1 MRTKIGT
8 RLLSLFLT
16 AICVIGLIPTSAF
29 AASSENMP
37 SEITLKKSDYFLDTD
52 GSKTYNS
59 PSFDKPLYL
68 HIINMNVGGKTKV
81 GFCAE
86 HGKQLGNTL
95 IGKKWGNPEPVTNSF
110 IKMMIG
116 YYYCMTDA
124 KYMTDAYKAKFG
136 SQLWTDQ
143 NMIRYHNAWIQ
154 ALCWRALGQG
164 AAIPSDAEGQRVAIA
179 KELMYIANAKN
190 GTSYSDIYTDKY
202 GTTTFYEKGCK
213 VIDNPDCW
221 PDVDVTLYHYIGGNA
236 TSPDGKKHYTNDNTQ
251 AIMVATPRGEPTID
265 DYQIVVKKVDSSNP
279 TKGLPGAT
287 FSLTMVGSDDPSF
300 PMTGV
305 TGQDG
310 TYTFK
315 PLKAGTYQVTETE
328 APEGY
333 QIDNPGPYTVTLP
346 MNGQKTVTVTAT
358 DTPITTSSGSIRKV
372 DKDIPTMGLAGAT
385 IRITGIDNN
394 FKYEGQTVAG
404 GALTDVPWDTM
415 PVGSYI
421 AEEIGAPEGYILP
434 SPHEKK
440 EFYWDKKSDVTLVFE
455 NDSKVKVQLLKK
467 DESNNPLP
475 GCLFTVIKNGQTL
488 FSAVTDAAGTIT
500 VPNVTEGTYWFV
512 EKDAPEGYVVN
523 SEPVTAYVSAADIQG
538 NKTVTVEATNHRK
551 PGLEIVKIDS
561 VTKEPVANCTFD
573 IRSIDGTYHETL
585 TTDGAGRIFLE
596 NMTPGSY
603 EVKETA
609 VPKGYNLNPEKQT
622 VELTAGGTFTLTF
635 ENVPKT
641 DFTLFKHDSNNHPI
655 AGVTFEISKK
665 GGQSLGHFTT
675 DGQGKL
681 TVPNLEP
688 GIYVAVETDCPDDY
702 ILDKTP
708 HEFQVNAGKTE
719 VGIDVVNLKK
729 PEITVKKVDSIVGGG
744 VEGAKFEIFYAGT
757 GGTGSPAGTYE
768 SLGTKYT
775 DANGIIHLDHL
786 KEGWYRFTEVEAPE
800 GYQLD
805 EPSTQEIYLK
815 GDDNAELTFKDTPL
829 SAIIVM
835 KKDGVNGKALPGA
848 TFQLRYLDGTSGTGG
863 TVIGEKVTDQNGV
876 CSWTGLKA
884 GTYIVEEV
892 KPAPGYNIVE
902 GPKTV
907 YISGKAQDVITVSF
921 DNSPDGTLLIKKVD
935 AKNPTKVLAG
945 AKFRVQYTNGT
956 LLGNDN
962 GIFTTDENGQITIAG
977 LEPEKTIIVTEVEAP
992 AGYII
997 DGQAQTIDIKSG
1009 KVVSITFKNA
1019 PKGEL
1024 VIEKTDAA
1032 TGKLLPGAEF
1042 IIRKSDG
1049 TEVGA
1054 DGNIHNNL
1062 TIESGTLSSDSHFVT
1077 GGDGRIIIKGLTP
1090 GNYTI
1095 TEVKAP
1101 DGYLIGKNASRTI
1114 QITAGDTQTI
1124 TFANPST
1131 CSLLIKKVCSINTD
1145 KMLEGAVFDVR
1156 YADGS
1161 VVGDSNGVY
1170 ETGADGTILITG
1182 LEANKAIIVTETKAP
1197 NGFAIDT
1204 KPQTVTTIAGKVVQL
1219 TFANA
1224 PYGKLVIEKRDAE
1237 TNNLLPGAE
1246 FRVTTAAGCEVG
1258 QNGVIGDTT
1267 LTSNG
1272 IFRTDADG
1280 KITISNLRPGNYI
1293 ITEIKAPDG
1302 YLIDDPTRNVTVT
1315 AGDTQTIVF
1324 KNHSTCS
1331 LLIKKVCTENPDKML
1346 EGAVFDVRYADG
1358 TVVGDSNGVFTT
1370 GADGTILI
1378 TGLEANKAIVVTET
1392 KAPDGFAID
1401 TTPQTITTQAGKV
1414 VQLTFANAP
1423 YGKIIIEKRDSKT
1436 NELLPGAEFRVTTA
1450 AGCEVGQNGVIGDT
1464 NLTSNGI
1471 FTTGADGKI
1480 TITNVRPGSYVIT
1493 EIKAPDGYL
1502 IDDPTR
1508 TITVTSGD
1516 TQTIVFKDTKP
1527 GGLIIEKRDSVT
1539 KEPLAGATFKVTT
1552 SDGRFVAQ
1560 DGGATSTNGLY
1571 TTDANGQIH
1580 IVDLDPDTYVV
1591 TEVTA
1596 PDGYL
1601 MDAPSQTVKIEK
1613 NDTQTLTFYDTPLG
1627 GLTIVKV
1634 DSESGKR
1641 LEGAKIEVAK
1651 LNGEIVGT
1659 YVTDKLGVIQLPDL
1673 DDGWYQLTEIKAP
1686 KGYLLDSTPQKV
1698 EVKKGETKTFE
1709 FENTASASMLIHKI
1723 DSVTKKGIQGVKFVV
1738 YDSSMTPIGEYESD
1752 DQGYVHLNKTLE
1764 DGKYYVREIVAAE
1777 GYILDNKVKSFT
1789 VLAGDTAMIEWENT
1803 SELGQIQ
1810 VIKTSEGYSSVN
1822 GLPAG
1827 TPLSGAI
1834 FAVYDKQNNV
1844 VDKFQTNENGIGS
1857 SKKLPL
1863 GIYTVKE
1870 VQAPANYGLNP
1881 TVFTADIEFAGQVV
1895 KLNVTDPVIT
1905 AGVSIKK
1912 TGYAQTMNNNVMRWT
1927 VSGVRND
1934 STTSL
1939 QSFYWRD
1946 TLPTDA
1952 VRLTRLVTGTYSTT
1966 QTYKVTFT
1974 TNLNSQWRTAYDNL
1988 STAKNY
1994 TLDMSSAALGLASNE
2009 YVTQFMLSFG
2019 IVPAGFH
2026 QLTNA
2031 TVDAQTLYALTN
2043 GYKFTNKADVGGL
2056 LGGNWVQS
2064 IARWTTS
2071 VYSHYVPAKPAAPK
2085 SPKLPRTGY

>member
-29 AASSENMP
+29 AAPSGSMP
-37 SEITLKKSDYFLDTD
+37 SEITLQKSDYFLDTA

-59 PSFDKPLYL
+59 PSFGEPLYL

-124 KYMTDAYKAKFG
+124 KYQTDAYKEKWG
-136 SQLWTDQ
+136 GELWTDQ
-143 NMIRYHNAWIQ
+143 NLIRYHNAWIQ

-164 AAIPSDAEGQRVAIA
+164 AAIPSDAEGQKVAIA

-202 GTTTFYEKGCK
+202 GTTTFYQKGEK
-213 VIDNPDCW
+213 VLDNTDCW

-236 TSPDGKKHYTNDNTQ
+236 TSPDGKKHYTNENTQ
-251 AIMVATPRGEPTID
+251 AIMVATPKEPTSEE
-265 DYQIVVKKVDSSNP
+265 YQIVVKKVDSSNP
-279 TKGLPGAT
+279 TKGLAGAE
-287 FSLTMVGSDDPSF
+287 FSLEMVGSDDPKF

-305 TGQDG
+305 TGQNG
-310 TYTFK
+310 TYTFRG
-315 PLKAGTYQVTETE
+315 LKAGTYKVTETE
-328 APEGY
+328 APEDY

-346 MNGQKTVTVTAT
+346 TNGQKTVTVTAL
-358 DTPITTSSGSIRKV
+358 DTPITLASGSIRKV
-372 DKDIPTMGLAGAT
+372 DKDRPTMGLAGAT

-394 FKYEGQTVAG
+394 FTYEGQTVEG

-415 PVGSYI
+415 PVGSYV

-440 EFYWDKKSDVTLVFE
+440 EFYWDKKNEVKLVFE

-561 VTKEPVANCTFD
+561 VTKKPVANCTFD

-596 NMTPGSY
+596 TMTPGSY

-708 HEFQVNAGKTE
+708 HEFQVNAGVTN

-848 TFQLRYLDGTSGTGG
+848 TFQLRYLGGTSGTGG

-935 AKNPTKVLAG
+935 AKHPTKVLAG

-977 LEPEKTIIVTEVEAP
+977 LEPEKTIIVTEIEAP

-1054 DGNIHNNL
+1054 DGNIHNDL

-1124 TFANPST
+1124 TFANP
-1131 CSLLIKKVCSINTD
+1131 
-1145 KMLEGAVFDVR
+1145 
-1156 YADGS
+1156 
-1161 VVGDSNGVY
+1161 
-1170 ETGADGTILITG
+1170 
-1182 LEANKAIIVTETKAP
+1182 
-1197 NGFAIDT
+1197 
-1204 KPQTVTTIAGKVVQL
+1204 
-1219 TFANA
+1219 
-1224 PYGKLVIEKRDAE
+1224 
-1237 TNNLLPGAE
+1237 
-1246 FRVTTAAGCEVG
+1246 
-1258 QNGVIGDTT
+1258 
-1267 LTSNG
+1267 
-1272 IFRTDADG
+1272 
-1280 KITISNLRPGNYI
+1280 
-1293 ITEIKAPDG
+1293 
-1302 YLIDDPTRNVTVT
+1302 
-1315 AGDTQTIVF
+1315 
-1324 KNHSTCS
+1324 STCS

-1480 TITNVRPGSYVIT
+1480 TITNVRPGSYIIT

-1651 LNGEIVGT
+1651 MNGEIVGT

-1723 DSVTKKGIQGVKFVV
+1723 DSVTRKGIQGVKFVV

-1810 VIKTSEGYSSVN
+1810 VIKTSEGYSSIN

>member
-29 AASSENMP
+29 AAPSGSMP
-37 SEITLKKSDYFLDTD
+37 SEITLQKSDYFLDTD

-59 PSFDKPLYL
+59 PSFGEPLYL
-68 HIINMNVGGKTKV
+68 HIINMNVGGKTNV

-124 KYMTDAYKAKFG
+124 KYQTDAYKEKWG
-136 SQLWTDQ
+136 GELWTDQ
-143 NMIRYHNAWIQ
+143 NLIRYHNAWIQ

-164 AAIPSDAEGQRVAIA
+164 AAIPSDAEGQKVAIA

-202 GTTTFYEKGCK
+202 GTTTFYQKGEK
-213 VIDNPDCW
+213 VLDNTDCW
-221 PDVDVTLYHYIGGNA
+221 PDVDVTLYHYIGGDA

-251 AIMVATPRGEPTID
+251 AIMVATPKKSDIPSD
-265 DYQIVVKKVDSSNP
+265 KYQIVVKKVDSSNP
-279 TKGLPGAT
+279 TKGLAGAT
-287 FSLTMVGSDDPSF
+287 FSLEMVGSDDPKF

-315 PLKAGTYQVTETE
+315 NLKAGTYQVTETE

-333 QIDNPGPYTVTLP
+333 QIDNPGPYAVTLP
-346 MNGQKTVTVTAT
+346 TNGQKTVTVTAL
-358 DTPITTSSGSIRKV
+358 DTPITLASGSIRKV
-372 DKDIPTMGLAGAT
+372 DKDRPTMGLAGAT

-394 FKYEGQTVAG
+394 FTYEGQTVEG

-415 PVGSYI
+415 PVGSYV

-440 EFYWDKKSDVTLVFE
+440 EFYWDKKNEVKLVFE

-708 HEFQVNAGKTE
+708 HEFQVNAGVTN

-786 KEGWYRFTEVEAPE
+786 KEGWYRFTEVEAPA

-848 TFQLRYLDGTSGTGG
+848 TFQLRYLGGTSGTGG
-863 TVIGEKVTDQNGV
+863 TAIGEKVTDQNGV

-977 LEPEKTIIVTEVEAP
+977 LEPEKTIIVTEIEAP

-1054 DGNIHNNL
+1054 DGNIHNDL

-1124 TFANPST
+1124 TFANP
-1131 CSLLIKKVCSINTD
+1131 
-1145 KMLEGAVFDVR
+1145 
-1156 YADGS
+1156 
-1161 VVGDSNGVY
+1161 
-1170 ETGADGTILITG
+1170 
-1182 LEANKAIIVTETKAP
+1182 
-1197 NGFAIDT
+1197 
-1204 KPQTVTTIAGKVVQL
+1204 
-1219 TFANA
+1219 
-1224 PYGKLVIEKRDAE
+1224 
-1237 TNNLLPGAE
+1237 
-1246 FRVTTAAGCEVG
+1246 
-1258 QNGVIGDTT
+1258 
-1267 LTSNG
+1267 
-1272 IFRTDADG
+1272 
-1280 KITISNLRPGNYI
+1280 
-1293 ITEIKAPDG
+1293 
-1302 YLIDDPTRNVTVT
+1302 
-1315 AGDTQTIVF
+1315 
-1324 KNHSTCS
+1324 STCS

-1912 TGYAQTMNNNVMRWT
+1912 TGYAQTMNNNIMRWT

-2071 VYSHYVPAKPAAPK
+2071 IYSHYVPAKPAAPK

>member
-29 AASSENMP
+29 AASSESMP

-68 HIINMNVGGKTKV
+68 HIINMNVGGETKV

-124 KYMTDAYKAKFG
+124 KYQTDAYKEKWGGA
-136 SQLWTDQ
+136 LWTDQ

-164 AAIPSDAEGQRVAIA
+164 AAIPSDAEGQKVAIA

-202 GTTTFYEKGCK
+202 GTTTFYQKGEK
-213 VIDNPDCW
+213 VLDNTDCW

-251 AIMVATPRGEPTID
+251 AIMVATPKEPTSEK
-265 DYQIVVKKVDSSNP
+265 YQIVVKKVDSSNP
-279 TKGLPGAT
+279 TKGLAGAE
-287 FSLTMVGSDDPSF
+287 FSLEMVGSDDPKF

-305 TGQDG
+305 TGQNG
-310 TYTFK
+310 TLTFTN
-315 PLKAGTYQVTETE
+315 LKAGTYQVTETK
-328 APEGY
+328 APEDY

-346 MNGQKTVTVTAT
+346 TNGQKTVTVTAT
-358 DTPITTSSGSIRKV
+358 DTPITIASGSIRKV
-372 DKDIPTMGLAGAT
+372 DKDRPTMGLAGAT

-440 EFYWDKKSDVTLVFE
+440 EFYWDKKNEVKLVFE

-512 EKDAPEGYVVN
+512 EKDAPEGYVIN

-688 GIYVAVETDCPDDY
+688 GIYIAVETDCPDDY

-786 KEGWYRFTEVEAPE
+786 KEGWYRFTEVEAPA

-848 TFQLRYLDGTSGTGG
+848 TFQLRYLGGTSGTGG

-977 LEPEKTIIVTEVEAP
+977 LEPKKTIIVTEIEAP

-1054 DGNIHNNL
+1054 DGNIHNDL

-1090 GNYTI
+1090 GHYTI

-1124 TFANPST
+1124 TFANP
-1131 CSLLIKKVCSINTD
+1131 
-1145 KMLEGAVFDVR
+1145 
-1156 YADGS
+1156 
-1161 VVGDSNGVY
+1161 
-1170 ETGADGTILITG
+1170 
-1182 LEANKAIIVTETKAP
+1182 
-1197 NGFAIDT
+1197 
-1204 KPQTVTTIAGKVVQL
+1204 
-1219 TFANA
+1219 
-1224 PYGKLVIEKRDAE
+1224 
-1237 TNNLLPGAE
+1237 
-1246 FRVTTAAGCEVG
+1246 
-1258 QNGVIGDTT
+1258 
-1267 LTSNG
+1267 
-1272 IFRTDADG
+1272 
-1280 KITISNLRPGNYI
+1280 
-1293 ITEIKAPDG
+1293 
-1302 YLIDDPTRNVTVT
+1302 
-1315 AGDTQTIVF
+1315 
-1324 KNHSTCS
+1324 STCS

-1480 TITNVRPGSYVIT
+1480 TITNVRPGNYIIT

-1560 DGGATSTNGLY
+1560 DGGASSTNGLY

-1651 LNGEIVGT
+1651 MNGEIVGT

-1723 DSVTKKGIQGVKFVV
+1723 DSVTRKGIQGVKFVV

-2071 VYSHYVPAKPAAPK
+2071 IYSHYVPAKPAAPK

>member
-29 AASSENMP
+29 AAPSGSMP
-37 SEITLKKSDYFLDTD
+37 SEITLQKSDYFLDTD

-59 PSFDKPLYL
+59 PSFGEPLYL
-68 HIINMNVGGKTKV
+68 HIINMNVGGKTNV

-124 KYMTDAYKAKFG
+124 KYQTDAYKEKWG
-136 SQLWTDQ
+136 GELWTDQ
-143 NMIRYHNAWIQ
+143 NLIRYHNAWIQ

-164 AAIPSDAEGQRVAIA
+164 AAIPSDAEGQKVAIA

-202 GTTTFYEKGCK
+202 GTTTFYQKGEK
-213 VIDNPDCW
+213 VLDNTDCW

-236 TSPDGKKHYTNDNTQ
+236 TSPDGKKHYTNDNTP
-251 AIMVATPRGEPTID
+251 AIMVATPSIPTAES
-265 DYQIVVKKVDSSNP
+265 YQIVVKKVDSSNP
-279 TKGLPGAT
+279 TKGLSGAT
-287 FSLTMVGSDDPSF
+287 FSLTMVGSTKTL
-300 PMTGV
+300 TGV

-315 PLKAGTYQVTETE
+315 NLKAGTYQVTETE

-333 QIDNPGPYTVTLP
+333 QIDNPGPYAVTLP
-346 MNGQKTVTVTAT
+346 TNGQSTVTVTAL
-358 DTPITTSSGSIRKV
+358 DTPITLASGSIRKV
-372 DKDIPTMGLAGAT
+372 DKDRPTMGLAGAT

-394 FKYEGQTVAG
+394 FTYEGQTVEG

-415 PVGSYI
+415 PVGSYV

-440 EFYWDKKSDVTLVFE
+440 EFYWDKKNEVKLVFE

-708 HEFQVNAGKTE
+708 HEFQVNAGVTN

-786 KEGWYRFTEVEAPE
+786 KEGWYRFTEVEAPA

-848 TFQLRYLDGTSGTGG
+848 TFQLRYLGGTSGTGG

-876 CSWTGLKA
+876 CSWTSLKA

-935 AKNPTKVLAG
+935 AKHPTKVLAG

-977 LEPEKTIIVTEVEAP
+977 LEPEKTIIVTEIEAP

-1054 DGNIHNNL
+1054 DGNIHNDL

-1124 TFANPST
+1124 TFANP
-1131 CSLLIKKVCSINTD
+1131 
-1145 KMLEGAVFDVR
+1145 
-1156 YADGS
+1156 
-1161 VVGDSNGVY
+1161 
-1170 ETGADGTILITG
+1170 
-1182 LEANKAIIVTETKAP
+1182 
-1197 NGFAIDT
+1197 
-1204 KPQTVTTIAGKVVQL
+1204 
-1219 TFANA
+1219 
-1224 PYGKLVIEKRDAE
+1224 
-1237 TNNLLPGAE
+1237 
-1246 FRVTTAAGCEVG
+1246 
-1258 QNGVIGDTT
+1258 
-1267 LTSNG
+1267 
-1272 IFRTDADG
+1272 
-1280 KITISNLRPGNYI
+1280 
-1293 ITEIKAPDG
+1293 
-1302 YLIDDPTRNVTVT
+1302 
-1315 AGDTQTIVF
+1315 
-1324 KNHSTCS
+1324 STCS

-1480 TITNVRPGSYVIT
+1480 TITNVRPGNYIIT

-1651 LNGEIVGT
+1651 MNGEIVGT

-1673 DDGWYQLTEIKAP
+1673 DEGWYQLTEIKAP

-1723 DSVTKKGIQGVKFVV
+1723 DSVTRKGIQGVKFVV

>member
-1 MRTKIGT
+1 
-8 RLLSLFLT
+8 
-16 AICVIGLIPTSAF
+16 
-29 AASSENMP
+29 MP
-37 SEITLKKSDYFLDTD
+37 SEITLQKSDYFLDTD

-59 PSFDKPLYL
+59 PSFGEPLYL
-68 HIINMNVGGKTKV
+68 HIINMNVGGKTNV

-124 KYMTDAYKAKFG
+124 KYQTDAYKEKWG
-136 SQLWTDQ
+136 GELWTDQ
-143 NMIRYHNAWIQ
+143 NLIRYHNAWIQ

-164 AAIPSDAEGQRVAIA
+164 AAIPSDAEGQKVAIA

-202 GTTTFYEKGCK
+202 GTTTFYQKGEK
-213 VIDNPDCW
+213 VLDNTDCW

-251 AIMVATPRGEPTID
+251 AIMVATPSIPTLGN
-265 DYQIVVKKVDSSNP
+265 YQITVKKVDSSNP
-279 TKGLPGAT
+279 TKGLAGAE
-287 FSLTMVGSDDPSF
+287 FSLEMVGSDDPKF

-305 TGQDG
+305 TGQGG
-310 TYTFK
+310 TLTFK
-315 PLKAGTYQVTETE
+315 DLKAGTYQVTETK
-328 APEGY
+328 APEDY

-346 MNGQKTVTVTAT
+346 TNGQNTVTVTAT
-358 DTPITTSSGSIRKV
+358 DTPITLASGSIRKV
-372 DKDIPTMGLAGAT
+372 DKDRPTMGLAGAT

-394 FKYEGQTVAG
+394 FTYEGQTVEG

-415 PVGSYI
+415 PVGSYV

-440 EFYWDKKSDVTLVFE
+440 EFYWDKKNEVKLVFE

-573 IRSIDGTYHETL
+573 IRSIDGTYHEAL

-708 HEFQVNAGKTE
+708 HEFQVNAGVTN

-786 KEGWYRFTEVEAPE
+786 KEGWYRFTEVKAPA

-848 TFQLRYLDGTSGTGG
+848 TFQLRYLGGTSGTGG
-863 TVIGEKVTDQNGV
+863 TAIGEKVTDQNGV

-977 LEPEKTIIVTEVEAP
+977 LEPKKTIIVTEIEAP

-1054 DGNIHNNL
+1054 DGNIHNDL

-1124 TFANPST
+1124 TFANP
-1131 CSLLIKKVCSINTD
+1131 
-1145 KMLEGAVFDVR
+1145 
-1156 YADGS
+1156 
-1161 VVGDSNGVY
+1161 
-1170 ETGADGTILITG
+1170 
-1182 LEANKAIIVTETKAP
+1182 
-1197 NGFAIDT
+1197 
-1204 KPQTVTTIAGKVVQL
+1204 
-1219 TFANA
+1219 
-1224 PYGKLVIEKRDAE
+1224 
-1237 TNNLLPGAE
+1237 
-1246 FRVTTAAGCEVG
+1246 
-1258 QNGVIGDTT
+1258 
-1267 LTSNG
+1267 
-1272 IFRTDADG
+1272 
-1280 KITISNLRPGNYI
+1280 
-1293 ITEIKAPDG
+1293 
-1302 YLIDDPTRNVTVT
+1302 
-1315 AGDTQTIVF
+1315 
-1324 KNHSTCS
+1324 STCS

-1480 TITNVRPGSYVIT
+1480 TITNVRPGNYIIT

-1651 LNGEIVGT
+1651 MNGEIVGT

-1723 DSVTKKGIQGVKFVV
+1723 DSVTRKGIQGVKFVV

>member
-29 AASSENMP
+29 AAPSGSMP
-37 SEITLKKSDYFLDTD
+37 SEITLQKSDYFLDTD

-59 PSFDKPLYL
+59 PSFGEPLYL
-68 HIINMNVGGKTKV
+68 HIINMNVGGKTNV

-124 KYMTDAYKAKFG
+124 KYQTDAYKEKWG
-136 SQLWTDQ
+136 GELWTDQ
-143 NMIRYHNAWIQ
+143 NLIRYHNAWIQ

-164 AAIPSDAEGQRVAIA
+164 AAIPSDAEGQKVAIA

-202 GTTTFYEKGCK
+202 GTTTFYQKGEK
-213 VIDNPDCW
+213 VLDNTDCW

-251 AIMVATPRGEPTID
+251 AIMVATPSIPTAES
-265 DYQIVVKKVDSSNP
+265 YQIVVKKVDSSNP
-279 TKGLPGAT
+279 TKGLSGAT
-287 FSLTMVGSDDPSF
+287 FSLTMVGSTKTL
-300 PMTGV
+300 TGV

-315 PLKAGTYQVTETE
+315 NLKAGTYQVTETE

-333 QIDNPGPYTVTLP
+333 QIDNPGPYAVTLP
-346 MNGQKTVTVTAT
+346 TNGQNTVTVTAL
-358 DTPITTSSGSIRKV
+358 DTPITLASGSIRKV
-372 DKDIPTMGLAGAT
+372 DKDRPTMGLAGAT

-394 FKYEGQTVAG
+394 FTYEGQTVEG

-415 PVGSYI
+415 PVGSYV

-440 EFYWDKKSDVTLVFE
+440 EFYWDKKNEVKLVFE

-708 HEFQVNAGKTE
+708 HEFQVNAGVTN

-786 KEGWYRFTEVEAPE
+786 KEGWYRFTEVEAPA

-848 TFQLRYLDGTSGTGG
+848 TFQLRYLGGTSGTGG

-876 CSWTGLKA
+876 CSWTSLKA

-977 LEPEKTIIVTEVEAP
+977 LEPEKTIIVTEIEAP

-1054 DGNIHNNL
+1054 DGNIHNDL

-1124 TFANPST
+1124 TFANP
-1131 CSLLIKKVCSINTD
+1131 
-1145 KMLEGAVFDVR
+1145 
-1156 YADGS
+1156 
-1161 VVGDSNGVY
+1161 
-1170 ETGADGTILITG
+1170 
-1182 LEANKAIIVTETKAP
+1182 
-1197 NGFAIDT
+1197 
-1204 KPQTVTTIAGKVVQL
+1204 
-1219 TFANA
+1219 
-1224 PYGKLVIEKRDAE
+1224 
-1237 TNNLLPGAE
+1237 
-1246 FRVTTAAGCEVG
+1246 
-1258 QNGVIGDTT
+1258 
-1267 LTSNG
+1267 
-1272 IFRTDADG
+1272 
-1280 KITISNLRPGNYI
+1280 
-1293 ITEIKAPDG
+1293 
-1302 YLIDDPTRNVTVT
+1302 
-1315 AGDTQTIVF
+1315 
-1324 KNHSTCS
+1324 STCS

-1464 NLTSNGI
+1464 KLTSNGI

-1480 TITNVRPGSYVIT
+1480 TITNVRPGSYIIT

-1539 KEPLAGATFKVTT
+1539 KVPLAGATFKVTT

-1912 TGYAQTMNNNVMRWT
+1912 TGYAQTMNNNIMRWT

>member
-29 AASSENMP
+29 AAPSGSMP
-37 SEITLKKSDYFLDTD
+37 SEITLQKSDYFLDTD

-59 PSFDKPLYL
+59 PSFGEPLYL
-68 HIINMNVGGKTKV
+68 HIINMNVGGKTNV

-124 KYMTDAYKAKFG
+124 KYQTDAYKEKWG
-136 SQLWTDQ
+136 GELWTDQ
-143 NMIRYHNAWIQ
+143 NLIRYHNAWIQ

-164 AAIPSDAEGQRVAIA
+164 AAIPSDAEGQKVAIA

-202 GTTTFYEKGCK
+202 GTTTFYQKGEK
-213 VIDNPDCW
+213 VLDNTDCW

-251 AIMVATPRGEPTID
+251 AIMVATPKKSDIPSD
-265 DYQIVVKKVDSSNP
+265 KYQIVVKKVDSSNP
-279 TKGLPGAT
+279 TKGLAGAT
-287 FSLTMVGSDDPSF
+287 FSLEMVGSDDPKF

-315 PLKAGTYQVTETE
+315 NLKAGTYQVTETE

-333 QIDNPGPYTVTLP
+333 QIDNPGPYAVTLP
-346 MNGQKTVTVTAT
+346 TNGQKTVTVTAL
-358 DTPITTSSGSIRKV
+358 DTPITLASGSIRKV
-372 DKDIPTMGLAGAT
+372 DKDRPTMGLAGAT

-394 FKYEGQTVAG
+394 FTYEGQTVEG

-415 PVGSYI
+415 PVGSYV

-440 EFYWDKKSDVTLVFE
+440 EFYWDKKNEVKLVFE

-708 HEFQVNAGKTE
+708 HEFQVNAGVTN

-786 KEGWYRFTEVEAPE
+786 KEGWYRFTEVEAPA

-848 TFQLRYLDGTSGTGG
+848 TFQLRYLGGTSGTGG

-935 AKNPTKVLAG
+935 AKHPTKVLAG

-977 LEPEKTIIVTEVEAP
+977 LEPEKTIIVTEIEAP

-1054 DGNIHNNL
+1054 DGNIHNDL

-1090 GNYTI
+1090 GHYTI

-1124 TFANPST
+1124 TFANP
-1131 CSLLIKKVCSINTD
+1131 
-1145 KMLEGAVFDVR
+1145 
-1156 YADGS
+1156 
-1161 VVGDSNGVY
+1161 
-1170 ETGADGTILITG
+1170 
-1182 LEANKAIIVTETKAP
+1182 
-1197 NGFAIDT
+1197 
-1204 KPQTVTTIAGKVVQL
+1204 
-1219 TFANA
+1219 
-1224 PYGKLVIEKRDAE
+1224 
-1237 TNNLLPGAE
+1237 
-1246 FRVTTAAGCEVG
+1246 
-1258 QNGVIGDTT
+1258 
-1267 LTSNG
+1267 
-1272 IFRTDADG
+1272 
-1280 KITISNLRPGNYI
+1280 
-1293 ITEIKAPDG
+1293 
-1302 YLIDDPTRNVTVT
+1302 
-1315 AGDTQTIVF
+1315 
-1324 KNHSTCS
+1324 STCS

-1480 TITNVRPGSYVIT
+1480 TITNVRPGNYVIT

-1651 LNGEIVGT
+1651 MNGEIVGT

-1723 DSVTKKGIQGVKFVV
+1723 DSVTRKGIQGVKFVV

>member
-29 AASSENMP
+29 AAPSGSMP
-37 SEITLKKSDYFLDTD
+37 SEITLQKSDYFLDTA

-59 PSFDKPLYL
+59 PSFGEPLYL

-124 KYMTDAYKAKFG
+124 KYQTDAYKEKWG
-136 SQLWTDQ
+136 GELWTDQ
-143 NMIRYHNAWIQ
+143 NLIRYHNAWIQ

-164 AAIPSDAEGQRVAIA
+164 AAIPSDAEGQKVAIA

-202 GTTTFYEKGCK
+202 GTTTFYQKGEK
-213 VIDNPDCW
+213 VLDNTDCW

-236 TSPDGKKHYTNDNTQ
+236 TSPDGKKHYTNENTQ
-251 AIMVATPRGEPTID
+251 AIMVATPKEPTSEE
-265 DYQIVVKKVDSSNP
+265 YQIVVKKVDSSNP
-279 TKGLPGAT
+279 TKGLAGAE
-287 FSLTMVGSDDPSF
+287 FSLEMVGSDDPKF

-305 TGQDG
+305 TGQNG
-310 TYTFK
+310 TYTFRG
-315 PLKAGTYQVTETE
+315 LKAGTYQVTETK
-328 APEGY
+328 APEDY

-346 MNGQKTVTVTAT
+346 TNGQKTVTVTAL
-358 DTPITTSSGSIRKV
+358 DTPITLASGSIRKV
-372 DKDIPTMGLAGAT
+372 DKDRPTMGLAGAT

-394 FKYEGQTVAG
+394 FTYEGQTVEG

-415 PVGSYI
+415 PVGSYV

-440 EFYWDKKSDVTLVFE
+440 EFYWDKKNEVKLVFE

-708 HEFQVNAGKTE
+708 HEFQVNAGVTN

-786 KEGWYRFTEVEAPE
+786 KEGWYRFTEVEAPA

-848 TFQLRYLDGTSGTGG
+848 TFQLRYLGGTSGTGG
-863 TVIGEKVTDQNGV
+863 TAIGEKVTDQNGV

-935 AKNPTKVLAG
+935 AKHPTKVLAG

-977 LEPEKTIIVTEVEAP
+977 LEPEKTIIVTEIEAP

-1054 DGNIHNNL
+1054 DGNIHNDL

-1124 TFANPST
+1124 TFANP
-1131 CSLLIKKVCSINTD
+1131 
-1145 KMLEGAVFDVR
+1145 
-1156 YADGS
+1156 
-1161 VVGDSNGVY
+1161 
-1170 ETGADGTILITG
+1170 
-1182 LEANKAIIVTETKAP
+1182 
-1197 NGFAIDT
+1197 
-1204 KPQTVTTIAGKVVQL
+1204 
-1219 TFANA
+1219 
-1224 PYGKLVIEKRDAE
+1224 
-1237 TNNLLPGAE
+1237 
-1246 FRVTTAAGCEVG
+1246 
-1258 QNGVIGDTT
+1258 
-1267 LTSNG
+1267 
-1272 IFRTDADG
+1272 
-1280 KITISNLRPGNYI
+1280 
-1293 ITEIKAPDG
+1293 
-1302 YLIDDPTRNVTVT
+1302 
-1315 AGDTQTIVF
+1315 
-1324 KNHSTCS
+1324 STCS

-1480 TITNVRPGSYVIT
+1480 TITNVRPGNYVIT

-1651 LNGEIVGT
+1651 MNGEIVGT

-1723 DSVTKKGIQGVKFVV
+1723 DSVTRKGIQGVKFVV

>member
-29 AASSENMP
+29 AAPSGSMP
-37 SEITLKKSDYFLDTD
+37 SEITLQKSDYFLDTD

-59 PSFDKPLYL
+59 PSFGEPLYL
-68 HIINMNVGGKTKV
+68 HIINMNVGGETKV

-95 IGKKWGNPEPVTNSF
+95 IGKKWANPEPVTNSF

-124 KYMTDAYKAKFG
+124 KYQTDAYKEKWGGA
-136 SQLWTDQ
+136 LWTDQ
-143 NMIRYHNAWIQ
+143 NLIRYHNAWIQ

-164 AAIPSDAEGQRVAIA
+164 AAIPSDAEGQKVAIA

-202 GTTTFYEKGCK
+202 GTTTFYQKGEK
-213 VIDNPDCW
+213 VLDNTDCW
-221 PDVDVTLYHYIGGNA
+221 PNVNVTLYHYIGGNA

-251 AIMVATPRGEPTID
+251 AVMVATPERPTSEK
-265 DYQIVVKKVDSSNP
+265 YQIVVKKVDSSNP
-279 TKGLPGAT
+279 TKGLAGAE
-287 FSLTMVGSDDPSF
+287 FSLEMVGSDDPKF

-305 TGQDG
+305 TGQNG
-310 TYTFK
+310 TLTFTN
-315 PLKAGTYQVTETE
+315 LNAGTYLVTETK

-346 MNGQKTVTVTAT
+346 TNGQKTVTVTAT
-358 DTPITTSSGSIRKV
+358 DTPITLASGSIRKV
-372 DKDIPTMGLAGAT
+372 DKDRPTMGLAGAT

-394 FKYEGQTVAG
+394 FTYEGQTVEG

-415 PVGSYI
+415 PVGSYV

-440 EFYWDKKSDVTLVFE
+440 EFYWDKKNEVKLVFE

-475 GCLFTVIKNGQTL
+475 RCLFTVIKNGQTL

-585 TTDGAGRIFLE
+585 TTDGTGRIFLE

-609 VPKGYNLNPEKQT
+609 VPQGYNLNPEKQT

-665 GGQSLGHFTT
+665 GGKSLGHFTT

-681 TVPNLEP
+681 TVPNLKP

-708 HEFQVNAGKTE
+708 HEFQVNAGVTN

-744 VEGAKFEIFYAGT
+744 VKDAKFEIFYAGT

-786 KEGWYRFTEVEAPE
+786 KEGWYRFTEVEAPA

-848 TFQLRYLDGTSGTGG
+848 TFQLRYLGGTSGTGG

-876 CSWTGLKA
+876 CSWTSLKA

-935 AKNPTKVLAG
+935 AKHPTKVLAG

-977 LEPEKTIIVTEVEAP
+977 LEPEKTIIVTEIEAP

-1032 TGKLLPGAEF
+1032 TGKLLSGAEF

-1054 DGNIHNNL
+1054 DGNIHNDL

-1124 TFANPST
+1124 TFANP
-1131 CSLLIKKVCSINTD
+1131 
-1145 KMLEGAVFDVR
+1145 
-1156 YADGS
+1156 
-1161 VVGDSNGVY
+1161 
-1170 ETGADGTILITG
+1170 
-1182 LEANKAIIVTETKAP
+1182 
-1197 NGFAIDT
+1197 
-1204 KPQTVTTIAGKVVQL
+1204 
-1219 TFANA
+1219 
-1224 PYGKLVIEKRDAE
+1224 
-1237 TNNLLPGAE
+1237 
-1246 FRVTTAAGCEVG
+1246 
-1258 QNGVIGDTT
+1258 
-1267 LTSNG
+1267 
-1272 IFRTDADG
+1272 
-1280 KITISNLRPGNYI
+1280 
-1293 ITEIKAPDG
+1293 
-1302 YLIDDPTRNVTVT
+1302 
-1315 AGDTQTIVF
+1315 
-1324 KNHSTCS
+1324 STCS

-1480 TITNVRPGSYVIT
+1480 TITNVRPGNYVIT

-1651 LNGEIVGT
+1651 MNGEIVGT

-1723 DSVTKKGIQGVKFVV
+1723 DSVTRKGIQGVKFVV

-1764 DGKYYVREIVAAE
+1764 DGRYYVREIVAAE

>member
-29 AASSENMP
+29 AAPSGSMP
-37 SEITLKKSDYFLDTD
+37 SEITLQKSDYFLDTD

-59 PSFDKPLYL
+59 PSFGEQLYL

-124 KYMTDAYKAKFG
+124 KYQTDAYKEKWG
-136 SQLWTDQ
+136 GELWTDQ
-143 NMIRYHNAWIQ
+143 NLIRYHNAWIQ

-164 AAIPSDAEGQRVAIA
+164 AAIPSDAEGQKVAIA

-202 GTTTFYEKGCK
+202 GTTTFYQKGEK
-213 VIDNPDCW
+213 VLDNTDCW

-251 AIMVATPRGEPTID
+251 AIMVATPSIPTAES
-265 DYQIVVKKVDSSNP
+265 YQIVVKKVDSSNP
-279 TKGLPGAT
+279 TKGLSGAT
-287 FSLTMVGSDDPSF
+287 FSLTMVGSTKTL
-300 PMTGV
+300 TGV

-315 PLKAGTYQVTETE
+315 NLKAGTYQVTETE

-333 QIDNPGPYTVTLP
+333 QIDNPGPYAVTLP
-346 MNGQKTVTVTAT
+346 TNGQKTVTVTAT
-358 DTPITTSSGSIRKV
+358 DTPITIASGSIRKV
-372 DKDIPTMGLAGAT
+372 DKDRPTMGLAGAT

-394 FKYEGQTVAG
+394 FTYEGQTVEG

-415 PVGSYI
+415 PVGSYV

-440 EFYWDKKSDVTLVFE
+440 EFYWDKKNEVKLVFE

-708 HEFQVNAGKTE
+708 HEFQVNAGVTN

-786 KEGWYRFTEVEAPE
+786 KEGWYRFTEVEAPA

-848 TFQLRYLDGTSGTGG
+848 TFQLRYLGGTSGTGG

-935 AKNPTKVLAG
+935 AKHPTKVLAG

-977 LEPEKTIIVTEVEAP
+977 LEPKKTIIVTEIEAP

-1054 DGNIHNNL
+1054 DGNIHNDL

-1090 GNYTI
+1090 GHYTI

-1124 TFANPST
+1124 TFANP
-1131 CSLLIKKVCSINTD
+1131 
-1145 KMLEGAVFDVR
+1145 
-1156 YADGS
+1156 
-1161 VVGDSNGVY
+1161 
-1170 ETGADGTILITG
+1170 
-1182 LEANKAIIVTETKAP
+1182 
-1197 NGFAIDT
+1197 
-1204 KPQTVTTIAGKVVQL
+1204 
-1219 TFANA
+1219 
-1224 PYGKLVIEKRDAE
+1224 
-1237 TNNLLPGAE
+1237 
-1246 FRVTTAAGCEVG
+1246 
-1258 QNGVIGDTT
+1258 
-1267 LTSNG
+1267 
-1272 IFRTDADG
+1272 
-1280 KITISNLRPGNYI
+1280 
-1293 ITEIKAPDG
+1293 
-1302 YLIDDPTRNVTVT
+1302 
-1315 AGDTQTIVF
+1315 
-1324 KNHSTCS
+1324 STCS

-1480 TITNVRPGSYVIT
+1480 TITNVRPGNYVIT

-1651 LNGEIVGT
+1651 MNGEIVGT

-1723 DSVTKKGIQGVKFVV
+1723 DSVTRKGIQGVKFVV

>member
-708 HEFQVNAGKTE
+708 HEFHVNAGVTN

-786 KEGWYRFTEVEAPE
+786 KEGWYRFTEVEAPA

-848 TFQLRYLDGTSGTGG
+848 TFQLRYLGGTSGTGG

-935 AKNPTKVLAG
+935 AKHPTKVLAG

-977 LEPEKTIIVTEVEAP
+977 LEPEKTIIVTEIEAP

-1032 TGKLLPGAEF
+1032 TGKLLSGAEF

-1054 DGNIHNNL
+1054 DGNIHNDL

-1124 TFANPST
+1124 TFANP
-1131 CSLLIKKVCSINTD
+1131 
-1145 KMLEGAVFDVR
+1145 
-1156 YADGS
+1156 
-1161 VVGDSNGVY
+1161 
-1170 ETGADGTILITG
+1170 
-1182 LEANKAIIVTETKAP
+1182 
-1197 NGFAIDT
+1197 
-1204 KPQTVTTIAGKVVQL
+1204 
-1219 TFANA
+1219 
-1224 PYGKLVIEKRDAE
+1224 
-1237 TNNLLPGAE
+1237 
-1246 FRVTTAAGCEVG
+1246 
-1258 QNGVIGDTT
+1258 
-1267 LTSNG
+1267 
-1272 IFRTDADG
+1272 
-1280 KITISNLRPGNYI
+1280 
-1293 ITEIKAPDG
+1293 
-1302 YLIDDPTRNVTVT
+1302 
-1315 AGDTQTIVF
+1315 
-1324 KNHSTCS
+1324 STCS

-1480 TITNVRPGSYVIT
+1480 TITNVRPGNYVIT

-1651 LNGEIVGT
+1651 MNGEIVGT

-1723 DSVTKKGIQGVKFVV
+1723 DSVTRKGIQGVKFVV

>member
-29 AASSENMP
+29 AAPSGSMP
-37 SEITLKKSDYFLDTD
+37 SEITLQKSDYFLDTD

-59 PSFDKPLYL
+59 PSFGEPLYL
-68 HIINMNVGGKTKV
+68 HIINMNVGGKTNV

-124 KYMTDAYKAKFG
+124 KYQTDAYKEKWG
-136 SQLWTDQ
+136 GELWTDQ
-143 NMIRYHNAWIQ
+143 NLIRYHNAWIQ

-164 AAIPSDAEGQRVAIA
+164 AAIPSDAEGQKVAIA

-202 GTTTFYEKGCK
+202 GTTTFYQKGEK
-213 VIDNPDCW
+213 VLDNTDCW

-251 AIMVATPRGEPTID
+251 AIMVATPSIPTAES
-265 DYQIVVKKVDSSNP
+265 YQIVVKKVDSSNP
-279 TKGLPGAT
+279 TKGLSGAT
-287 FSLTMVGSDDPSF
+287 FSLTMVGSTKTL
-300 PMTGV
+300 TGV

-315 PLKAGTYQVTETE
+315 NLKAGTYQVTETE

-333 QIDNPGPYTVTLP
+333 QIDNPGPYAVTLP
-346 MNGQKTVTVTAT
+346 TNGQNTVTVTAL
-358 DTPITTSSGSIRKV
+358 DTPITLASGSIRKV
-372 DKDIPTMGLAGAT
+372 DKDRPTMGLAGAT

-394 FKYEGQTVAG
+394 FTYEGQTVEG

-415 PVGSYI
+415 PVGSYV

-440 EFYWDKKSDVTLVFE
+440 EFYWDKKNEVKLVFE

-708 HEFQVNAGKTE
+708 HEFQVNAGVTN

-786 KEGWYRFTEVEAPE
+786 KEGWYRFTEVEAPA

-848 TFQLRYLDGTSGTGG
+848 TFQLRYLGGTSGTGG

-935 AKNPTKVLAG
+935 AKHPTKVLAG

-977 LEPEKTIIVTEVEAP
+977 LEPEKTIIVTEIEAP

-1054 DGNIHNNL
+1054 DGNIHNDL

-1124 TFANPST
+1124 TFANP
-1131 CSLLIKKVCSINTD
+1131 
-1145 KMLEGAVFDVR
+1145 
-1156 YADGS
+1156 
-1161 VVGDSNGVY
+1161 
-1170 ETGADGTILITG
+1170 
-1182 LEANKAIIVTETKAP
+1182 
-1197 NGFAIDT
+1197 
-1204 KPQTVTTIAGKVVQL
+1204 
-1219 TFANA
+1219 
-1224 PYGKLVIEKRDAE
+1224 
-1237 TNNLLPGAE
+1237 
-1246 FRVTTAAGCEVG
+1246 
-1258 QNGVIGDTT
+1258 
-1267 LTSNG
+1267 
-1272 IFRTDADG
+1272 
-1280 KITISNLRPGNYI
+1280 
-1293 ITEIKAPDG
+1293 
-1302 YLIDDPTRNVTVT
+1302 
-1315 AGDTQTIVF
+1315 
-1324 KNHSTCS
+1324 STCS

-1480 TITNVRPGSYVIT
+1480 TITNVRPGNYVIT

-1651 LNGEIVGT
+1651 MNGEIVGT

-1912 TGYAQTMNNNVMRWT
+1912 TGYAQTMNNNIMRWT

-2071 VYSHYVPAKPAAPK
+2071 IYSHYVPAKPAAPK

>member
-1 MRTKIGT
+1 MRQKIGT

-29 AASSENMP
+29 AAPSGSMP
-37 SEITLKKSDYFLDTD
+37 SEITLQKSDYFLDTD

-59 PSFDKPLYL
+59 PSFGEPLYL
-68 HIINMNVGGKTKV
+68 HIINMNVGGKTNV

-124 KYMTDAYKAKFG
+124 KYQTDAYKEKWG
-136 SQLWTDQ
+136 GELWTDQ
-143 NMIRYHNAWIQ
+143 NLIRYHNAWIQ

-164 AAIPSDAEGQRVAIA
+164 AAIPSDAEGQKVAIA

-202 GTTTFYEKGCK
+202 GTTTFYQKGEK
-213 VIDNPDCW
+213 VLDNTDCW

-251 AIMVATPRGEPTID
+251 AIMVATPSIPTLGN
-265 DYQIVVKKVDSSNP
+265 YQITVKKVDSSNP
-279 TKGLPGAT
+279 TKGLAGAE
-287 FSLTMVGSDDPSF
+287 FSLEMVGSDDPKF

-305 TGQDG
+305 TGQGG
-310 TYTFK
+310 TLTFK
-315 PLKAGTYQVTETE
+315 DLKAGTYQVTETK
-328 APEGY
+328 APEDY

-346 MNGQKTVTVTAT
+346 TNGQNTVTVTAT
-358 DTPITTSSGSIRKV
+358 DTPITLASGSIRKV
-372 DKDIPTMGLAGAT
+372 DKDRPTMGLAGAT

-394 FKYEGQTVAG
+394 FTYEGQTVEG

-415 PVGSYI
+415 PVGSYV

-440 EFYWDKKSDVTLVFE
+440 EFYWDKKNEVKLVFE

-561 VTKEPVANCTFD
+561 VTKKPVANCTFD

-708 HEFQVNAGKTE
+708 HEFQVNAGVTN

-848 TFQLRYLDGTSGTGG
+848 TFQLRYLGGTSGTGG

-977 LEPEKTIIVTEVEAP
+977 LEPEKTIIVTEIEAP

-1032 TGKLLPGAEF
+1032 TGKLLSGAEF

-1170 ETGADGTILITG
+1170 ETGVDGTILITG

-1197 NGFAIDT
+1197 DGFAIDT
-1204 KPQTVTTIAGKVVQL
+1204 KPQTITTIAGKTVQL

-1224 PYGKLVIEKRDAE
+1224 PYGKLVIEKRDA
-1237 TNNLLPGAE
+1237 
-1246 FRVTTAAGCEVG
+1246 
-1258 QNGVIGDTT
+1258 Q
-1267 LTSNG
+1267 
-1272 IFRTDADG
+1272 
-1280 KITISNLRPGNYI
+1280 
-1293 ITEIKAPDG
+1293 
-1302 YLIDDPTRNVTVT
+1302 
-1315 AGDTQTIVF
+1315 
-1324 KNHSTCS
+1324 
-1331 LLIKKVCTENPDKML
+1331 
-1346 EGAVFDVRYADG
+1346 
-1358 TVVGDSNGVFTT
+1358 
-1370 GADGTILI
+1370 
-1378 TGLEANKAIVVTET
+1378 
-1392 KAPDGFAID
+1392 
-1401 TTPQTITTQAGKV
+1401 
-1414 VQLTFANAP
+1414 
-1423 YGKIIIEKRDSKT
+1423 T

-1464 NLTSNGI
+1464 KLTSNGI

-1480 TITNVRPGSYVIT
+1480 TITNVRPGSYIIT

-1539 KEPLAGATFKVTT
+1539 KVPLAGATFKVTT

-1912 TGYAQTMNNNVMRWT
+1912 TGYAQTMNNNIMRWT

>member
-29 AASSENMP
+29 AAPSGSMP
-37 SEITLKKSDYFLDTD
+37 SEITLQKSDYFLDTD

-59 PSFDKPLYL
+59 PSFGEPLYL
-68 HIINMNVGGKTKV
+68 HIINMNVGGKTNV

-124 KYMTDAYKAKFG
+124 KYQTDAYKEKWG
-136 SQLWTDQ
+136 GELWTDQ
-143 NMIRYHNAWIQ
+143 NLIRYHNAWIQ

-164 AAIPSDAEGQRVAIA
+164 AAIPSDAEGQKVAIA

-202 GTTTFYEKGCK
+202 GTTTFYQKGEK
-213 VIDNPDCW
+213 VLDNTDCW

-251 AIMVATPRGEPTID
+251 AIMVATPSIPTAES
-265 DYQIVVKKVDSSNP
+265 YQIVVKKVDSSNP
-279 TKGLPGAT
+279 TKGLSGAT
-287 FSLTMVGSDDPSF
+287 FSLTMVGSTKTL
-300 PMTGV
+300 TGV

-315 PLKAGTYQVTETE
+315 NLKAGTYQVTETE

-333 QIDNPGPYTVTLP
+333 QIDNPGPYAVTLP
-346 MNGQKTVTVTAT
+346 TNGQNTVTVTAL
-358 DTPITTSSGSIRKV
+358 DTPITLASGSIRKV
-372 DKDIPTMGLAGAT
+372 DKDRPTMGLAGAT

-394 FKYEGQTVAG
+394 FTYEGQTVEG

-415 PVGSYI
+415 PVGSYV

-440 EFYWDKKSDVTLVFE
+440 EFYWDKKNEVKLVFE

-708 HEFQVNAGKTE
+708 HEFQVNAGVTN

-786 KEGWYRFTEVEAPE
+786 KEGWYRFTEVEAPA

-848 TFQLRYLDGTSGTGG
+848 TFQLRYLGGTSGTGG

-935 AKNPTKVLAG
+935 AKHPTKVLAG

-977 LEPEKTIIVTEVEAP
+977 LEPEKTIIVTEIEAP

-1054 DGNIHNNL
+1054 DGNIHNDL

-1124 TFANPST
+1124 TFANP
-1131 CSLLIKKVCSINTD
+1131 
-1145 KMLEGAVFDVR
+1145 
-1156 YADGS
+1156 
-1161 VVGDSNGVY
+1161 
-1170 ETGADGTILITG
+1170 
-1182 LEANKAIIVTETKAP
+1182 
-1197 NGFAIDT
+1197 
-1204 KPQTVTTIAGKVVQL
+1204 
-1219 TFANA
+1219 
-1224 PYGKLVIEKRDAE
+1224 
-1237 TNNLLPGAE
+1237 
-1246 FRVTTAAGCEVG
+1246 
-1258 QNGVIGDTT
+1258 
-1267 LTSNG
+1267 
-1272 IFRTDADG
+1272 
-1280 KITISNLRPGNYI
+1280 
-1293 ITEIKAPDG
+1293 
-1302 YLIDDPTRNVTVT
+1302 
-1315 AGDTQTIVF
+1315 
-1324 KNHSTCS
+1324 STCS

-1480 TITNVRPGSYVIT
+1480 TITNVRPGNYVIT

-1651 LNGEIVGT
+1651 MNGEIVGT

-1723 DSVTKKGIQGVKFVV
+1723 DSVTRKGIQGVKFVV

-1912 TGYAQTMNNNVMRWT
+1912 TGYAQTMNNNIMRWT

-2071 VYSHYVPAKPAAPK
+2071 IYSHYVPAKPAAPK
-2085 SPKLPRTGY
+2085 SPTLPRTGY

>member
-1 MRTKIGT
+1 MRQKIGT

-29 AASSENMP
+29 AAPSGSMP
-37 SEITLKKSDYFLDTD
+37 SEITLQKSDYFLDTD
-52 GSKTYNS
+52 GSKTYSS
-59 PSFDKPLYL
+59 PSFGEPLYL

-116 YYYCMTDA
+116 YYYCMTDT
-124 KYMTDAYKAKFG
+124 KYQTDAYKEKWG
-136 SQLWTDQ
+136 GELWTDP
-143 NMIRYHNAWIQ
+143 NLIRYHNAWIQ

-164 AAIPSDAEGQRVAIA
+164 AAIPSDAEGQKVAIA

-202 GTTTFYEKGCK
+202 GTTTFYQKGEK
-213 VIDNPDCW
+213 VLDNTDCW
-221 PDVDVTLYHYIGGNA
+221 PDVDVTLYHYIGGDA
-236 TSPDGKKHYTNDNTQ
+236 ISPDGKKHYTNDNTQ
-251 AIMVATPRGEPTID
+251 AIMVATPKKSDIPSD
-265 DYQIVVKKVDSSNP
+265 KYQIVVKKVDSSNP
-279 TKGLPGAT
+279 TKGLAGAT
-287 FSLTMVGSDDPSF
+287 FSLEMVGSDDPKF

-315 PLKAGTYQVTETE
+315 NLKAGTYQVTETE

-333 QIDNPGPYTVTLP
+333 QIDNPGPYAVTLP
-346 MNGQKTVTVTAT
+346 TNGQKTVTVTAL
-358 DTPITTSSGSIRKV
+358 DTPITLASGSIRKV
-372 DKDIPTMGLAGAT
+372 DKDRPTMGLAGAT

-394 FKYEGQTVAG
+394 FTYEGQTVEG

-415 PVGSYI
+415 PVGSYV

-440 EFYWDKKSDVTLVFE
+440 EFYWDKKNEVKLVFE

-561 VTKEPVANCTFD
+561 VTKKPVANCTFD

-708 HEFQVNAGKTE
+708 HEFQVNAGVTN

-786 KEGWYRFTEVEAPE
+786 KEGWYRFTEVEAPA

-848 TFQLRYLDGTSGTGG
+848 TFQLRYLGGTSGTGG

-876 CSWTGLKA
+876 CSWTSLKA

-935 AKNPTKVLAG
+935 AKHPTKVLAG

-977 LEPEKTIIVTEVEAP
+977 LEPKKTIIVTEIEAP

-1054 DGNIHNNL
+1054 DGNIHNDL

-1090 GNYTI
+1090 GHYTI

-1124 TFANPST
+1124 TFANP
-1131 CSLLIKKVCSINTD
+1131 
-1145 KMLEGAVFDVR
+1145 
-1156 YADGS
+1156 
-1161 VVGDSNGVY
+1161 
-1170 ETGADGTILITG
+1170 
-1182 LEANKAIIVTETKAP
+1182 
-1197 NGFAIDT
+1197 
-1204 KPQTVTTIAGKVVQL
+1204 
-1219 TFANA
+1219 
-1224 PYGKLVIEKRDAE
+1224 
-1237 TNNLLPGAE
+1237 
-1246 FRVTTAAGCEVG
+1246 
-1258 QNGVIGDTT
+1258 
-1267 LTSNG
+1267 
-1272 IFRTDADG
+1272 
-1280 KITISNLRPGNYI
+1280 
-1293 ITEIKAPDG
+1293 
-1302 YLIDDPTRNVTVT
+1302 
-1315 AGDTQTIVF
+1315 
-1324 KNHSTCS
+1324 STCS

-1480 TITNVRPGSYVIT
+1480 TITNVRPGNYVIT

-1651 LNGEIVGT
+1651 MNGEIVGT

-1723 DSVTKKGIQGVKFVV
+1723 DSVTRKGIQGVKFVV

-2071 VYSHYVPAKPAAPK
+2071 IYSHYVPAKPAAPK

>member
-29 AASSENMP
+29 AAPSGSMP
-37 SEITLKKSDYFLDTD
+37 SEITLQKSDYFLDTD

-59 PSFDKPLYL
+59 PSFGEPLYL
-68 HIINMNVGGKTKV
+68 HIINMNVGGKTNV

-95 IGKKWGNPEPVTNSF
+95 IGKKWGNPEPVTNNF

-124 KYMTDAYKAKFG
+124 KYQTDAYKEKWG
-136 SQLWTDQ
+136 GELWTDQ
-143 NMIRYHNAWIQ
+143 NLIRYHNAWIQ

-164 AAIPSDAEGQRVAIA
+164 AAIPSDAEGQKVAIA

-202 GTTTFYEKGCK
+202 GTTTFYQKGEK
-213 VIDNPDCW
+213 VLDNTDCW
-221 PDVDVTLYHYIGGNA
+221 PDVDVTLYHYIGGDA

-251 AIMVATPRGEPTID
+251 AIMVATPKKSDIPSD
-265 DYQIVVKKVDSSNP
+265 KYQIVVKKVDSSNP
-279 TKGLPGAT
+279 TKGLAGAT
-287 FSLTMVGSDDPSF
+287 FSLEMVGSDDPKF

-315 PLKAGTYQVTETE
+315 NLKAGTYQVTETE

-333 QIDNPGPYTVTLP
+333 QIDNPGPYAVTLP
-346 MNGQKTVTVTAT
+346 TNGQKTVTVTAL
-358 DTPITTSSGSIRKV
+358 DTPITLASGSIRKV
-372 DKDIPTMGLAGAT
+372 DKDRPTMGLAGAT

-394 FKYEGQTVAG
+394 FTYEGQTVEG

-415 PVGSYI
+415 PVGSYV

-440 EFYWDKKSDVTLVFE
+440 EFYWDKKNEVKLVFE

-573 IRSIDGTYHETL
+573 IRSIDGTYHEAL

-708 HEFQVNAGKTE
+708 HEFQVNAGVTN

-786 KEGWYRFTEVEAPE
+786 KEGWYRFTEVEAPA

-848 TFQLRYLDGTSGTGG
+848 TFQLRYLGGTSGTGG

-935 AKNPTKVLAG
+935 AKHPTKVLAG

-977 LEPEKTIIVTEVEAP
+977 LEPEKTIIVTEIEAP

-1054 DGNIHNNL
+1054 DGNIHNDL

-1124 TFANPST
+1124 TFANP
-1131 CSLLIKKVCSINTD
+1131 
-1145 KMLEGAVFDVR
+1145 
-1156 YADGS
+1156 
-1161 VVGDSNGVY
+1161 
-1170 ETGADGTILITG
+1170 
-1182 LEANKAIIVTETKAP
+1182 
-1197 NGFAIDT
+1197 
-1204 KPQTVTTIAGKVVQL
+1204 
-1219 TFANA
+1219 
-1224 PYGKLVIEKRDAE
+1224 
-1237 TNNLLPGAE
+1237 
-1246 FRVTTAAGCEVG
+1246 
-1258 QNGVIGDTT
+1258 
-1267 LTSNG
+1267 
-1272 IFRTDADG
+1272 
-1280 KITISNLRPGNYI
+1280 
-1293 ITEIKAPDG
+1293 
-1302 YLIDDPTRNVTVT
+1302 
-1315 AGDTQTIVF
+1315 
-1324 KNHSTCS
+1324 STCS

-1471 FTTGADGKI
+1471 FTTGAAGKI
-1480 TITNVRPGSYVIT
+1480 TISNVRPGNYIIT

-1651 LNGEIVGT
+1651 MNGEIVGT

-1723 DSVTKKGIQGVKFVV
+1723 DSVTRKGIQGVKFVV

>member
-1 MRTKIGT
+1 MRQKIGT

-29 AASSENMP
+29 AAPSGSMP
-37 SEITLKKSDYFLDTD
+37 SEITLQKSDYFLDTD

-59 PSFDKPLYL
+59 PSFGEPLYL

-124 KYMTDAYKAKFG
+124 KYQTDAYKEKWG
-136 SQLWTDQ
+136 GELWTDQ
-143 NMIRYHNAWIQ
+143 NLIRYHNAWIQ

-164 AAIPSDAEGQRVAIA
+164 AAIPSDAEGQKAAIA

-202 GTTTFYEKGCK
+202 GTTTFYQKGEK
-213 VIDNPDCW
+213 VLDNTDCW

-251 AIMVATPRGEPTID
+251 AIMVATPSIPTAES
-265 DYQIVVKKVDSSNP
+265 YQIVVKKVDSSNP
-279 TKGLPGAT
+279 TKGLSGAT
-287 FSLTMVGSDDPSF
+287 FSLTMVGSTKTL
-300 PMTGV
+300 TGV

-315 PLKAGTYQVTETE
+315 NLKAGTYQVTETE

-333 QIDNPGPYTVTLP
+333 QIDNPGPYAVTLP
-346 MNGQKTVTVTAT
+346 TNGQKTVTVTAT
-358 DTPITTSSGSIRKV
+358 DTPITLASGSIRKV
-372 DKDIPTMGLAGAT
+372 DKDRPTMGLAGAT

-394 FKYEGQTVAG
+394 FTYEGQTVEG

-415 PVGSYI
+415 PVGSYV

-440 EFYWDKKSDVTLVFE
+440 EFYWDKKNEVKLVFE

-561 VTKEPVANCTFD
+561 VTKKPVANCTFD

-708 HEFQVNAGKTE
+708 HEFQVNAGVTN

-786 KEGWYRFTEVEAPE
+786 KEGWYRFTEVEAPA

-848 TFQLRYLDGTSGTGG
+848 TFQLRYLGGTSGTGG

-977 LEPEKTIIVTEVEAP
+977 LEPEKTIIVTEIEAP

-1054 DGNIHNNL
+1054 DGNIHNDL

-1124 TFANPST
+1124 TFANP
-1131 CSLLIKKVCSINTD
+1131 
-1145 KMLEGAVFDVR
+1145 
-1156 YADGS
+1156 
-1161 VVGDSNGVY
+1161 
-1170 ETGADGTILITG
+1170 
-1182 LEANKAIIVTETKAP
+1182 
-1197 NGFAIDT
+1197 
-1204 KPQTVTTIAGKVVQL
+1204 
-1219 TFANA
+1219 
-1224 PYGKLVIEKRDAE
+1224 
-1237 TNNLLPGAE
+1237 
-1246 FRVTTAAGCEVG
+1246 
-1258 QNGVIGDTT
+1258 
-1267 LTSNG
+1267 
-1272 IFRTDADG
+1272 
-1280 KITISNLRPGNYI
+1280 
-1293 ITEIKAPDG
+1293 
-1302 YLIDDPTRNVTVT
+1302 
-1315 AGDTQTIVF
+1315 
-1324 KNHSTCS
+1324 STCS

-1471 FTTGADGKI
+1471 FTTGADGKT
-1480 TITNVRPGSYVIT
+1480 TITNVRPGSYIIT

-1651 LNGEIVGT
+1651 MNGEIVGT

-1723 DSVTKKGIQGVKFVV
+1723 DSVTRKGIQGVKFVV

>member
-29 AASSENMP
+29 AAPSGSMP
-37 SEITLKKSDYFLDTD
+37 SEITLQKSDYFLDTA

-59 PSFDKPLYL
+59 PSFGEPLYL

-124 KYMTDAYKAKFG
+124 KYQTDAYKEKWG
-136 SQLWTDQ
+136 GELWTDQ
-143 NMIRYHNAWIQ
+143 NLIRYHNAWIQ

-164 AAIPSDAEGQRVAIA
+164 AAIPSDAEGQKVAIA

-202 GTTTFYEKGCK
+202 GTTTFYQKGEK
-213 VIDNPDCW
+213 VLDNTDCW

-236 TSPDGKKHYTNDNTQ
+236 TSPDGKKHYTNENTQ
-251 AIMVATPRGEPTID
+251 AIMVATPKKEPTSEE
-265 DYQIVVKKVDSSNP
+265 YQIVVKKVDSSNP
-279 TKGLPGAT
+279 TKGLAGAE
-287 FSLTMVGSDDPSF
+287 FSLEMVGSDDPKF

-305 TGQDG
+305 TRQNG
-310 TYTFK
+310 TYTFRG
-315 PLKAGTYQVTETE
+315 LKAGTYQVTETK
-328 APEGY
+328 APEDY

-346 MNGQKTVTVTAT
+346 TNGQKTVTVTAL
-358 DTPITTSSGSIRKV
+358 DTPITLASGSIRKV
-372 DKDIPTMGLAGAT
+372 DKDRPTMGLAGAT

-394 FKYEGQTVAG
+394 FTYEGQTVEG

-415 PVGSYI
+415 PVGSYV

-440 EFYWDKKSDVTLVFE
+440 EFYWDKKNEVKLVFE

-573 IRSIDGTYHETL
+573 IRSIDGTYHEAL

-688 GIYVAVETDCPDDY
+688 GIYVAVEMDCPDDY

-708 HEFQVNAGKTE
+708 HEFQVNAGVTN

-786 KEGWYRFTEVEAPE
+786 KEGWYRFTEVEAPA

-848 TFQLRYLDGTSGTGG
+848 TFQLRYLGGTSGTGG

-935 AKNPTKVLAG
+935 AKHPTKVLAG

-977 LEPEKTIIVTEVEAP
+977 LEPEKTIIVTEIEAP

-1032 TGKLLPGAEF
+1032 TGKLLSGAEF

-1054 DGNIHNNL
+1054 DGNIHNDL

-1124 TFANPST
+1124 TFANP
-1131 CSLLIKKVCSINTD
+1131 
-1145 KMLEGAVFDVR
+1145 
-1156 YADGS
+1156 
-1161 VVGDSNGVY
+1161 
-1170 ETGADGTILITG
+1170 
-1182 LEANKAIIVTETKAP
+1182 
-1197 NGFAIDT
+1197 
-1204 KPQTVTTIAGKVVQL
+1204 
-1219 TFANA
+1219 
-1224 PYGKLVIEKRDAE
+1224 
-1237 TNNLLPGAE
+1237 
-1246 FRVTTAAGCEVG
+1246 
-1258 QNGVIGDTT
+1258 
-1267 LTSNG
+1267 
-1272 IFRTDADG
+1272 
-1280 KITISNLRPGNYI
+1280 
-1293 ITEIKAPDG
+1293 
-1302 YLIDDPTRNVTVT
+1302 
-1315 AGDTQTIVF
+1315 
-1324 KNHSTCS
+1324 STCS

-1480 TITNVRPGSYVIT
+1480 TITNVRPGNYIIT

-1651 LNGEIVGT
+1651 MNGEIVGT

-1723 DSVTKKGIQGVKFVV
+1723 DSVTRKGIQGVKFVV

>member
-29 AASSENMP
+29 AAPSGSMP
-37 SEITLKKSDYFLDTD
+37 SEITLQKSDYFLDTD

-59 PSFDKPLYL
+59 PSFGEPLYL
-68 HIINMNVGGKTKV
+68 HIINMNVGGETKI

-116 YYYCMTDA
+116 YYYCMTDT
-124 KYMTDAYKAKFG
+124 KYQTDAYKEKWG
-136 SQLWTDQ
+136 GELWTDP
-143 NMIRYHNAWIQ
+143 NLIRYHNAWIQ

-164 AAIPSDAEGQRVAIA
+164 AAIPSDAEGQKVAIA

-202 GTTTFYEKGCK
+202 GTTTFYQKGEK
-213 VIDNPDCW
+213 VLDNTDCW

-236 TSPDGKKHYTNDNTQ
+236 TSPDGKKHYTNENTQ
-251 AIMVATPRGEPTID
+251 AIMVATPKEPTSEE
-265 DYQIVVKKVDSSNP
+265 YQIVVKKVDSSNP
-279 TKGLPGAT
+279 TKGLAGAE
-287 FSLTMVGSDDPSF
+287 FSLEMVGSDDPKF

-305 TGQDG
+305 TRQNG
-310 TYTFK
+310 TYTFRG
-315 PLKAGTYQVTETE
+315 LKAGTYQVTETT
-328 APEGY
+328 APDGY

-346 MNGQKTVTVTAT
+346 TNGQKTVTVTAL
-358 DTPITTSSGSIRKV
+358 DTPITLASGSIRKV
-372 DKDIPTMGLAGAT
+372 DKDRPTMGLAGAT

-394 FKYEGQTVAG
+394 FTYEGQTVEG

-415 PVGSYI
+415 PVGSYV

-440 EFYWDKKSDVTLVFE
+440 EFYWDKKNEVKLVFE

-573 IRSIDGTYHETL
+573 IRSIDGTYHEAL

-708 HEFQVNAGKTE
+708 HEFQVNAGVTN

-786 KEGWYRFTEVEAPE
+786 KEGWYRFTEVEAPA

-848 TFQLRYLDGTSGTGG
+848 TFQLRYLGGTSGTGG
-863 TVIGEKVTDQNGV
+863 TAIGEKVTDQNGV

-935 AKNPTKVLAG
+935 AKHPTKVLAG

-977 LEPEKTIIVTEVEAP
+977 LEPKKTIIVTEIEAP

-1054 DGNIHNNL
+1054 DGNIHNDL

-1090 GNYTI
+1090 GHYTI

-1124 TFANPST
+1124 TFANP
-1131 CSLLIKKVCSINTD
+1131 
-1145 KMLEGAVFDVR
+1145 
-1156 YADGS
+1156 
-1161 VVGDSNGVY
+1161 
-1170 ETGADGTILITG
+1170 
-1182 LEANKAIIVTETKAP
+1182 
-1197 NGFAIDT
+1197 
-1204 KPQTVTTIAGKVVQL
+1204 
-1219 TFANA
+1219 
-1224 PYGKLVIEKRDAE
+1224 
-1237 TNNLLPGAE
+1237 
-1246 FRVTTAAGCEVG
+1246 
-1258 QNGVIGDTT
+1258 
-1267 LTSNG
+1267 
-1272 IFRTDADG
+1272 
-1280 KITISNLRPGNYI
+1280 
-1293 ITEIKAPDG
+1293 
-1302 YLIDDPTRNVTVT
+1302 
-1315 AGDTQTIVF
+1315 
-1324 KNHSTCS
+1324 STCS

-1480 TITNVRPGSYVIT
+1480 TITNVRPGNYVIT

-1651 LNGEIVGT
+1651 MNGEIVGT

-1723 DSVTKKGIQGVKFVV
+1723 DSVTRKGIQGVKFVV

>member
-29 AASSENMP
+29 AAPSGSMP
-37 SEITLKKSDYFLDTD
+37 SEITLQKSDYFLDTD

-59 PSFDKPLYL
+59 PSFGEPLYL
-68 HIINMNVGGKTKV
+68 HIINMNVGGKTQV

-124 KYMTDAYKAKFG
+124 KYQTDAYKEKWG
-136 SQLWTDQ
+136 GELWTDQ
-143 NMIRYHNAWIQ
+143 NLIRYHNAWIQ

-164 AAIPSDAEGQRVAIA
+164 AAIPSDAEGQKVAIA

-202 GTTTFYEKGCK
+202 GTTTFYQKGEK
-213 VIDNPDCW
+213 VLDNTDCW
-221 PDVDVTLYHYIGGNA
+221 PDVDVTLYRYIGGNA

-251 AIMVATPRGEPTID
+251 AVMVATPKKEPTGDTYRI
-265 DYQIVVKKVDSSNP
+265 IVKKVDSSNP
-279 TKGLPGAT
+279 TKGLAGAT
-287 FSLTMVGSDDPSF
+287 FSLEMVGSDGPSF
-300 PMTGV
+300 PKTGV

-310 TYTFK
+310 TYIFDR
-315 PLKAGTYQVTETE
+315 LEAGTYKVTETE

-333 QIDNPGPYTVTLP
+333 QIDNPGPYAVTLP
-346 MNGQKTVTVTAT
+346 TNGQNTVTVTAL
-358 DTPITTSSGSIRKV
+358 DTPITLASGSIRKV
-372 DKDIPTMGLAGAT
+372 DKDRPTMGLAGAT

-394 FKYEGQTVAG
+394 FTYEGQTVEG

-415 PVGSYI
+415 PVGSYV

-440 EFYWDKKSDVTLVFE
+440 EFYWDKKNEVKLVFE

-708 HEFQVNAGKTE
+708 HEFQVNAGVTN

-786 KEGWYRFTEVEAPE
+786 KEGWYRFTEVEAPA

-848 TFQLRYLDGTSGTGG
+848 TFQLRYLGGTSGTGG
-863 TVIGEKVTDQNGV
+863 TAIGEKVTDQNGV

-977 LEPEKTIIVTEVEAP
+977 LEPKKTIIVTEIEAP

-1054 DGNIHNNL
+1054 DGNIHNDL

-1124 TFANPST
+1124 TFANP
-1131 CSLLIKKVCSINTD
+1131 
-1145 KMLEGAVFDVR
+1145 
-1156 YADGS
+1156 
-1161 VVGDSNGVY
+1161 
-1170 ETGADGTILITG
+1170 
-1182 LEANKAIIVTETKAP
+1182 
-1197 NGFAIDT
+1197 
-1204 KPQTVTTIAGKVVQL
+1204 
-1219 TFANA
+1219 
-1224 PYGKLVIEKRDAE
+1224 
-1237 TNNLLPGAE
+1237 
-1246 FRVTTAAGCEVG
+1246 
-1258 QNGVIGDTT
+1258 
-1267 LTSNG
+1267 
-1272 IFRTDADG
+1272 
-1280 KITISNLRPGNYI
+1280 
-1293 ITEIKAPDG
+1293 
-1302 YLIDDPTRNVTVT
+1302 
-1315 AGDTQTIVF
+1315 
-1324 KNHSTCS
+1324 STCS

-1480 TITNVRPGSYVIT
+1480 TITNVRPGSYIIT

-1651 LNGEIVGT
+1651 MNGEIVGT

-1723 DSVTKKGIQGVKFVV
+1723 DSVTRKGIQGVKFVV

>member
-1 MRTKIGT
+1 MRQKIGT

-29 AASSENMP
+29 AAPSGSMP
-37 SEITLKKSDYFLDTD
+37 SEITLQKSDYFLDTD

-59 PSFDKPLYL
+59 PSFGEPLYL
-68 HIINMNVGGKTKV
+68 HIINMNVGGNTKV

-124 KYMTDAYKAKFG
+124 KYQTDAYKEKWG
-136 SQLWTDQ
+136 GELWTDQ
-143 NMIRYHNAWIQ
+143 NLIRYHNAWIQ

-164 AAIPSDAEGQRVAIA
+164 AAIPSDAEGQKVAIA

-202 GTTTFYEKGCK
+202 GTTTFYQKGEK
-213 VIDNPDCW
+213 VLDNTDCW

-251 AIMVATPRGEPTID
+251 AIMVATPSIPTLGN
-265 DYQIVVKKVDSSNP
+265 YQITVKKVDSSNP
-279 TKGLPGAT
+279 TKGLAGAE
-287 FSLTMVGSDDPSF
+287 FSLEMVGSDDPKF

-305 TGQDG
+305 TGQGG
-310 TYTFK
+310 TLTFK
-315 PLKAGTYQVTETE
+315 DLKAGTYQVTETK
-328 APEGY
+328 APEDY

-346 MNGQKTVTVTAT
+346 TNGQNTVTVTAT
-358 DTPITTSSGSIRKV
+358 DTPITLASGSIRKV
-372 DKDIPTMGLAGAT
+372 DKDRPTMGLAGAT

-394 FKYEGQTVAG
+394 FTYEGQTVEG

-415 PVGSYI
+415 PVGSYV

-440 EFYWDKKSDVTLVFE
+440 EFYWDKKNEVKLVFE

-561 VTKEPVANCTFD
+561 VTKKPVANCTFD

-708 HEFQVNAGKTE
+708 HEFHVNAGVTN

-786 KEGWYRFTEVEAPE
+786 KEGWYRFTEVEAPA

-848 TFQLRYLDGTSGTGG
+848 TFQLRYLGGTSGTGG

-935 AKNPTKVLAG
+935 AKHPTKVLAG

-977 LEPEKTIIVTEVEAP
+977 LEPEKTIIVTEIEAP

-1054 DGNIHNNL
+1054 DGNIHNDL

-1124 TFANPST
+1124 TFANP
-1131 CSLLIKKVCSINTD
+1131 
-1145 KMLEGAVFDVR
+1145 
-1156 YADGS
+1156 
-1161 VVGDSNGVY
+1161 
-1170 ETGADGTILITG
+1170 
-1182 LEANKAIIVTETKAP
+1182 
-1197 NGFAIDT
+1197 
-1204 KPQTVTTIAGKVVQL
+1204 
-1219 TFANA
+1219 
-1224 PYGKLVIEKRDAE
+1224 
-1237 TNNLLPGAE
+1237 
-1246 FRVTTAAGCEVG
+1246 
-1258 QNGVIGDTT
+1258 
-1267 LTSNG
+1267 
-1272 IFRTDADG
+1272 
-1280 KITISNLRPGNYI
+1280 
-1293 ITEIKAPDG
+1293 
-1302 YLIDDPTRNVTVT
+1302 
-1315 AGDTQTIVF
+1315 
-1324 KNHSTCS
+1324 STCS

-1480 TITNVRPGSYVIT
+1480 TITNVRPGNYVIT

-1651 LNGEIVGT
+1651 MNGEIVGT

-1709 FENTASASMLIHKI
+1709 FENIASASMLIHKI
-1723 DSVTKKGIQGVKFVV
+1723 DSVTRKGIQGVKFVV

>member
-394 FKYEGQTVAG
+394 FKYEGQTVTG

-848 TFQLRYLDGTSGTGG
+848 TFQLRYLGGTSGTGG

-1324 KNHSTCS
+1324 K
-1331 LLIKKVCTENPDKML
+1331 
-1346 EGAVFDVRYADG
+1346 
-1358 TVVGDSNGVFTT
+1358 
-1370 GADGTILI
+1370 
-1378 TGLEANKAIVVTET
+1378 
-1392 KAPDGFAID
+1392 
-1401 TTPQTITTQAGKV
+1401 
-1414 VQLTFANAP
+1414 
-1423 YGKIIIEKRDSKT
+1423 
-1436 NELLPGAEFRVTTA
+1436 
-1450 AGCEVGQNGVIGDT
+1450 
-1464 NLTSNGI
+1464 
-1471 FTTGADGKI
+1471 
-1480 TITNVRPGSYVIT
+1480 
-1493 EIKAPDGYL
+1493 
-1502 IDDPTR
+1502 
-1508 TITVTSGD
+1508 
-1516 TQTIVFKDTKP
+1516 DTKP

-1539 KEPLAGATFKVTT
+1539 KVPLAGATFKVTT

-1912 TGYAQTMNNNVMRWT
+1912 TGYAQTMNNNIMRWT

-2071 VYSHYVPAKPAAPK
+2071 IYSHYVPAKPAAPK
-2085 SPKLPRTGY
+2085 SPTLPRTGY

>member
-512 EKDAPEGYVVN
+512 EKDAPEGYVIN

-848 TFQLRYLDGTSGTGG
+848 TFQLRYLGGTSGTGG

-1054 DGNIHNNL
+1054 DGNIHNDL

-1124 TFANPST
+1124 TFANP
-1131 CSLLIKKVCSINTD
+1131 
-1145 KMLEGAVFDVR
+1145 
-1156 YADGS
+1156 
-1161 VVGDSNGVY
+1161 
-1170 ETGADGTILITG
+1170 
-1182 LEANKAIIVTETKAP
+1182 
-1197 NGFAIDT
+1197 
-1204 KPQTVTTIAGKVVQL
+1204 
-1219 TFANA
+1219 
-1224 PYGKLVIEKRDAE
+1224 
-1237 TNNLLPGAE
+1237 
-1246 FRVTTAAGCEVG
+1246 
-1258 QNGVIGDTT
+1258 
-1267 LTSNG
+1267 
-1272 IFRTDADG
+1272 
-1280 KITISNLRPGNYI
+1280 
-1293 ITEIKAPDG
+1293 
-1302 YLIDDPTRNVTVT
+1302 
-1315 AGDTQTIVF
+1315 
-1324 KNHSTCS
+1324 STCS

-1480 TITNVRPGSYVIT
+1480 TITNVRPGNYIIT

-1651 LNGEIVGT
+1651 MNGEIVGT

-1723 DSVTKKGIQGVKFVV
+1723 DSVTRKGIQGVKFVV

>member
-29 AASSENMP
+29 AAPSGSMP
-37 SEITLKKSDYFLDTD
+37 SEITLQKSDYFLDTD

-59 PSFDKPLYL
+59 PSFGEPLYL

-124 KYMTDAYKAKFG
+124 QYQNDAYKEKWNG
-136 SQLWTDQ
+136 ELWTDQ
-143 NMIRYHNAWIQ
+143 NLIRYHNAWIQ

-164 AAIPSDAEGQRVAIA
+164 TAIPSDAEGQKVAIA

-202 GTTTFYEKGCK
+202 GTTTFYQKGEK
-213 VIDNPDCW
+213 VLDNTDCW

-251 AIMVATPRGEPTID
+251 AIMVATPKNEPTSDTYRI
-265 DYQIVVKKVDSSNP
+265 IVKKVDSSNP
-279 TKGLPGAT
+279 TKGLAGAT
-287 FSLTMVGSDDPSF
+287 FSLEMVGSDDPSF
-300 PMTGV
+300 PKPGV

-310 TYTFK
+310 TYIFDR
-315 PLKAGTYQVTETE
+315 LKAGTYQVTETK

-346 MNGQKTVTVTAT
+346 TNGQKTVTVTAL
-358 DTPITTSSGSIRKV
+358 DTPITLASGSIRKV
-372 DKDIPTMGLAGAT
+372 DKDRPTMGLAGAT

-394 FKYEGQTVAG
+394 FTYEGQTVEG

-415 PVGSYI
+415 PVGSYV

-440 EFYWDKKSDVTLVFE
+440 EFYWDKKNEVKLVFE

-585 TTDGAGRIFLE
+585 TTDGTGRIFLE

-609 VPKGYNLNPEKQT
+609 VPQGYNLYPEKQT

-681 TVPNLEP
+681 TVPNLDP

-708 HEFQVNAGKTE
+708 HEFQVNAGVTN

-786 KEGWYRFTEVEAPE
+786 KEGWYRFTEVEAPA

-848 TFQLRYLDGTSGTGG
+848 TFQLRYLGGTSGTGG

-876 CSWTGLKA
+876 CSWTSLKA

-935 AKNPTKVLAG
+935 AKHPTKVLAG

-977 LEPEKTIIVTEVEAP
+977 LEPEKTIIVTEIEAP

-1032 TGKLLPGAEF
+1032 TGKLLSGAEF

-1054 DGNIHNNL
+1054 DGNIHNDL

-1124 TFANPST
+1124 TFANP
-1131 CSLLIKKVCSINTD
+1131 
-1145 KMLEGAVFDVR
+1145 
-1156 YADGS
+1156 
-1161 VVGDSNGVY
+1161 
-1170 ETGADGTILITG
+1170 
-1182 LEANKAIIVTETKAP
+1182 
-1197 NGFAIDT
+1197 
-1204 KPQTVTTIAGKVVQL
+1204 
-1219 TFANA
+1219 
-1224 PYGKLVIEKRDAE
+1224 
-1237 TNNLLPGAE
+1237 
-1246 FRVTTAAGCEVG
+1246 
-1258 QNGVIGDTT
+1258 
-1267 LTSNG
+1267 
-1272 IFRTDADG
+1272 
-1280 KITISNLRPGNYI
+1280 
-1293 ITEIKAPDG
+1293 
-1302 YLIDDPTRNVTVT
+1302 
-1315 AGDTQTIVF
+1315 
-1324 KNHSTCS
+1324 STCS

-1480 TITNVRPGSYVIT
+1480 TITNVRPGNYVIT

-1651 LNGEIVGT
+1651 MNGEIVGT

-1723 DSVTKKGIQGVKFVV
+1723 DSVTRKGIQGVKFVV

-1895 KLNVTDPVIT
+1895 KLNVTDPAIT

>member
-29 AASSENMP
+29 AAPSGSMP
-37 SEITLKKSDYFLDTD
+37 SEITLQKSDYFLDTA

-59 PSFDKPLYL
+59 PSFGEPLYL

-124 KYMTDAYKAKFG
+124 KYQTDAYKEKWG
-136 SQLWTDQ
+136 GELWTDQ
-143 NMIRYHNAWIQ
+143 NLIRYHNAWIQ

-164 AAIPSDAEGQRVAIA
+164 AAIPSDAEGQKVAIA

-202 GTTTFYEKGCK
+202 GTTTFYQKGEK
-213 VIDNPDCW
+213 VLDNTDCW

-236 TSPDGKKHYTNDNTQ
+236 TSPDGKKHYTNENTQ
-251 AIMVATPRGEPTID
+251 AIMVATPKEPTSEE
-265 DYQIVVKKVDSSNP
+265 YQIVVKKVDSSNP
-279 TKGLPGAT
+279 TKGLAGAE
-287 FSLTMVGSDDPSF
+287 FSLEMVGSDDPKF

-305 TGQDG
+305 TGQNG
-310 TYTFK
+310 TYTFRG
-315 PLKAGTYQVTETE
+315 LKAGTYQVTETK
-328 APEGY
+328 APEDY

-346 MNGQKTVTVTAT
+346 TNGQKTVTVTAL
-358 DTPITTSSGSIRKV
+358 DTPITLASGSIRKV
-372 DKDIPTMGLAGAT
+372 DKDRPTMGLAGAT

-394 FKYEGQTVAG
+394 FTYEGQTVEG

-415 PVGSYI
+415 PVGSYV

-440 EFYWDKKSDVTLVFE
+440 EFYWDKKNEVKLVFE

-708 HEFQVNAGKTE
+708 HEFQVNAGVTN

-848 TFQLRYLDGTSGTGG
+848 TFQLRYLGGTSGTGG

-977 LEPEKTIIVTEVEAP
+977 LEPEKTIIVTEIEAP

-1032 TGKLLPGAEF
+1032 TGKLLSGAEF

-1124 TFANPST
+1124 TFANP
-1131 CSLLIKKVCSINTD
+1131 
-1145 KMLEGAVFDVR
+1145 
-1156 YADGS
+1156 
-1161 VVGDSNGVY
+1161 
-1170 ETGADGTILITG
+1170 
-1182 LEANKAIIVTETKAP
+1182 
-1197 NGFAIDT
+1197 
-1204 KPQTVTTIAGKVVQL
+1204 
-1219 TFANA
+1219 
-1224 PYGKLVIEKRDAE
+1224 
-1237 TNNLLPGAE
+1237 
-1246 FRVTTAAGCEVG
+1246 
-1258 QNGVIGDTT
+1258 
-1267 LTSNG
+1267 
-1272 IFRTDADG
+1272 
-1280 KITISNLRPGNYI
+1280 
-1293 ITEIKAPDG
+1293 
-1302 YLIDDPTRNVTVT
+1302 
-1315 AGDTQTIVF
+1315 
-1324 KNHSTCS
+1324 STCS

-1464 NLTSNGI
+1464 KLTSNGI

-1651 LNGEIVGT
+1651 MNGEIVGT

-1723 DSVTKKGIQGVKFVV
+1723 DSVTRKGIQGVKFVV

>member
-29 AASSENMP
+29 AAPSGSMP
-37 SEITLKKSDYFLDTD
+37 SEITLQKSDYFLDTD

-59 PSFDKPLYL
+59 PSFGEQLYL

-124 KYMTDAYKAKFG
+124 KYQTDAYKEKWGGA
-136 SQLWTDQ
+136 LWTDQ

-164 AAIPSDAEGQRVAIA
+164 TAIPSDAEGQKVAIA

-202 GTTTFYEKGCK
+202 GTTTFYQKGEK
-213 VIDNPDCW
+213 VLDNTDCW

-251 AIMVATPRGEPTID
+251 AIMVATPKVTTEE
-265 DYQIVVKKVDSSNP
+265 YQIVVKKVDSSNP
-279 TKGLPGAT
+279 TKGLAGAE
-287 FSLTMVGSDDPSF
+287 FSLEMVGSDDPKF

-305 TGQDG
+305 TRQNG
-310 TYTFK
+310 TYTFRG
-315 PLKAGTYQVTETE
+315 LKAGTYQVTETT
-328 APEGY
+328 APDGY

-346 MNGQKTVTVTAT
+346 TNGQQTVTVTAL
-358 DTPITTSSGSIRKV
+358 DTPITLASGSIRKV
-372 DKDIPTMGLAGAT
+372 DKDRPTMGLAGAT

-394 FKYEGQTVAG
+394 FTYEGQTVEG

-415 PVGSYI
+415 PVGSYV

-440 EFYWDKKSDVTLVFE
+440 EFYWDKKNEVKLVFE

-708 HEFQVNAGKTE
+708 HEFQVNAGVTN

-744 VEGAKFEIFYAGT
+744 VKDAKFEIFYAGT

-786 KEGWYRFTEVEAPE
+786 KEGWYRFTEVEAPA

-815 GDDNAELTFKDTPL
+815 GDDNATLTFKDTPL

-848 TFQLRYLDGTSGTGG
+848 TFQLRYLGGTSGTGG

-876 CSWTGLKA
+876 CSWTSLKA

-935 AKNPTKVLAG
+935 AKHPTKVLAG

-977 LEPEKTIIVTEVEAP
+977 LEPEKTIIVTEIEAP

-1032 TGKLLPGAEF
+1032 TGKLLSGAEF

-1054 DGNIHNNL
+1054 DGNIHNDL

-1090 GNYTI
+1090 GHYTI

-1124 TFANPST
+1124 TFANP
-1131 CSLLIKKVCSINTD
+1131 
-1145 KMLEGAVFDVR
+1145 
-1156 YADGS
+1156 
-1161 VVGDSNGVY
+1161 
-1170 ETGADGTILITG
+1170 
-1182 LEANKAIIVTETKAP
+1182 
-1197 NGFAIDT
+1197 
-1204 KPQTVTTIAGKVVQL
+1204 
-1219 TFANA
+1219 
-1224 PYGKLVIEKRDAE
+1224 
-1237 TNNLLPGAE
+1237 
-1246 FRVTTAAGCEVG
+1246 
-1258 QNGVIGDTT
+1258 
-1267 LTSNG
+1267 
-1272 IFRTDADG
+1272 
-1280 KITISNLRPGNYI
+1280 
-1293 ITEIKAPDG
+1293 
-1302 YLIDDPTRNVTVT
+1302 
-1315 AGDTQTIVF
+1315 
-1324 KNHSTCS
+1324 STCS

-1480 TITNVRPGSYVIT
+1480 TITNVRPGNYIIT

-1560 DGGATSTNGLY
+1560 DGGASSTNGLY

-1651 LNGEIVGT
+1651 MNGEIVGT

-1723 DSVTKKGIQGVKFVV
+1723 DSVTRKGIQGVKFVV

-1752 DQGYVHLNKTLE
+1752 DQGYVHLNKALE

-2071 VYSHYVPAKPAAPK
+2071 IYSHYVPAKPAAPK

>member
-1 MRTKIGT
+1 MRQKIGT

-29 AASSENMP
+29 AAPSGSMP
-37 SEITLKKSDYFLDTD
+37 SEITLQKSDYFLDTD

-59 PSFDKPLYL
+59 PSFGEPLYL

-124 KYMTDAYKAKFG
+124 KYQTDAYKEKWG
-136 SQLWTDQ
+136 GELWTDQ
-143 NMIRYHNAWIQ
+143 NLIRYHNAWIQ

-164 AAIPSDAEGQRVAIA
+164 AAIPSDAEGQKVAIA

-202 GTTTFYEKGCK
+202 GTTTFYQKGEK
-213 VIDNPDCW
+213 VLDNTDCW

-251 AIMVATPRGEPTID
+251 AIMVATPSIPTLGN
-265 DYQIVVKKVDSSNP
+265 YQITVKKVDSSNP
-279 TKGLPGAT
+279 TKGLAGAE
-287 FSLTMVGSDDPSF
+287 FSLEMVGSDDPKF

-305 TGQDG
+305 TGQGG
-310 TYTFK
+310 TLTFK
-315 PLKAGTYQVTETE
+315 DLKAGTYQVTETK
-328 APEGY
+328 APEDY

-346 MNGQKTVTVTAT
+346 TNGQNTVTVTAT
-358 DTPITTSSGSIRKV
+358 DTPITLASGSIRKV
-372 DKDIPTMGLAGAT
+372 DKDRPTMGLAGAT

-394 FKYEGQTVAG
+394 FTYEGQTVEG

-415 PVGSYI
+415 PVGSYV

-440 EFYWDKKSDVTLVFE
+440 EFYWDKKNEVKLVFE

-551 PGLEIVKIDS
+551 PGLEIVKINS

-708 HEFQVNAGKTE
+708 HEFQVNAGVTN

-786 KEGWYRFTEVEAPE
+786 KEGWYRFTEVEAPA

-848 TFQLRYLDGTSGTGG
+848 TFQLRYLGGTSGTGG

-876 CSWTGLKA
+876 CSWTSLKA

-935 AKNPTKVLAG
+935 AKHPTKVLAG

-977 LEPEKTIIVTEVEAP
+977 LEPEKTIIVTEIEAP

-1054 DGNIHNNL
+1054 DGNIHNDL

-1124 TFANPST
+1124 TFANP
-1131 CSLLIKKVCSINTD
+1131 
-1145 KMLEGAVFDVR
+1145 
-1156 YADGS
+1156 
-1161 VVGDSNGVY
+1161 
-1170 ETGADGTILITG
+1170 
-1182 LEANKAIIVTETKAP
+1182 
-1197 NGFAIDT
+1197 
-1204 KPQTVTTIAGKVVQL
+1204 
-1219 TFANA
+1219 
-1224 PYGKLVIEKRDAE
+1224 
-1237 TNNLLPGAE
+1237 
-1246 FRVTTAAGCEVG
+1246 
-1258 QNGVIGDTT
+1258 
-1267 LTSNG
+1267 
-1272 IFRTDADG
+1272 
-1280 KITISNLRPGNYI
+1280 
-1293 ITEIKAPDG
+1293 
-1302 YLIDDPTRNVTVT
+1302 
-1315 AGDTQTIVF
+1315 
-1324 KNHSTCS
+1324 STCS

-1471 FTTGADGKI
+1471 FTTGADGKT
-1480 TITNVRPGSYVIT
+1480 TITNVRPGSYIIT

-1651 LNGEIVGT
+1651 MNGEIVGT

-1723 DSVTKKGIQGVKFVV
+1723 DSVTRKGIQGVKFVV

-2056 LGGNWVQS
+2056 LGGNWAQS

>member
-29 AASSENMP
+29 AAPSGSMP
-37 SEITLKKSDYFLDTD
+37 SEITLQKSDYFLDTD
-52 GSKTYNS
+52 GSKTYTS
-59 PSFDKPLYL
+59 PSFGEPLYL
-68 HIINMNVGGKTKV
+68 HIINMNVGGETKV

-95 IGKKWGNPEPVTNSF
+95 IGKKWANPEPVTNSF

-124 KYMTDAYKAKFG
+124 KYQPDAYKEKWG
-136 SQLWTDQ
+136 GELWTDQ
-143 NMIRYHNAWIQ
+143 NLIRYHNAWIQ

-164 AAIPSDAEGQRVAIA
+164 AAIPSDAEGQKVAIA

-202 GTTTFYEKGCK
+202 GTTTFYQKGEK
-213 VIDNPDCW
+213 VLDNTDCW

-251 AIMVATPRGEPTID
+251 AIMVATPKPPTAEK
-265 DYQIVVKKVDSSNP
+265 YQIVVKKVDSGNP
-279 TKGLPGAT
+279 TKGLAGAE
-287 FSLTMVGSDDPSF
+287 FSLEMVGSTDPKY
-300 PMTGV
+300 PLTGV

-315 PLKAGTYQVTETE
+315 SLKAGTYQVTETK
-328 APEGY
+328 APDGY

-346 MNGQKTVTVTAT
+346 TNGQKTVTVTAL
-358 DTPITTSSGSIRKV
+358 DTPITLASGSIRKV
-372 DKDIPTMGLAGAT
+372 DKDRPTMGLAGAT

-394 FKYEGQTVAG
+394 FTYEGQTVEG

-415 PVGSYI
+415 PVGSYV

-440 EFYWDKKSDVTLVFE
+440 EFYWDKKNEVKLVFE

-573 IRSIDGTYHETL
+573 IRSIDGTYHEAL

-708 HEFQVNAGKTE
+708 HEFQVNAGVTN

-786 KEGWYRFTEVEAPE
+786 KEGWYRFTEVEAPA

-848 TFQLRYLDGTSGTGG
+848 TFQLRYLGGTSGTGG
-863 TVIGEKVTDQNGV
+863 TAIGEKVTDQNGV

-977 LEPEKTIIVTEVEAP
+977 LEPKKTIIVTEIEAP

-1054 DGNIHNNL
+1054 DGNIHNDL

-1124 TFANPST
+1124 TFANP
-1131 CSLLIKKVCSINTD
+1131 
-1145 KMLEGAVFDVR
+1145 
-1156 YADGS
+1156 
-1161 VVGDSNGVY
+1161 
-1170 ETGADGTILITG
+1170 
-1182 LEANKAIIVTETKAP
+1182 
-1197 NGFAIDT
+1197 
-1204 KPQTVTTIAGKVVQL
+1204 
-1219 TFANA
+1219 
-1224 PYGKLVIEKRDAE
+1224 
-1237 TNNLLPGAE
+1237 
-1246 FRVTTAAGCEVG
+1246 
-1258 QNGVIGDTT
+1258 
-1267 LTSNG
+1267 
-1272 IFRTDADG
+1272 
-1280 KITISNLRPGNYI
+1280 
-1293 ITEIKAPDG
+1293 
-1302 YLIDDPTRNVTVT
+1302 
-1315 AGDTQTIVF
+1315 
-1324 KNHSTCS
+1324 STCS

-1480 TITNVRPGSYVIT
+1480 TITNVRPGNYIIT

-1912 TGYAQTMNNNVMRWT
+1912 TGYAQTMNNNIMRWT

-2071 VYSHYVPAKPAAPK
+2071 IYSHYVPAKPAAPK
-2085 SPKLPRTGY
+2085 SPTLPRTGY

>member
-1 MRTKIGT
+1 MRQKIGT

-29 AASSENMP
+29 AAPSGSMP
-37 SEITLKKSDYFLDTD
+37 SEITLQKSDYFLDTD
-52 GSKTYNS
+52 GSKTYSS
-59 PSFDKPLYL
+59 PSFGEPLYL

-124 KYMTDAYKAKFG
+124 KYQTDAYKEKWG
-136 SQLWTDQ
+136 GELWTDQ
-143 NMIRYHNAWIQ
+143 NLIRYHNAWIQ

-164 AAIPSDAEGQRVAIA
+164 AAIPSDAEGQKVAIA

-202 GTTTFYEKGCK
+202 GTTTFYQKGEK
-213 VIDNPDCW
+213 VLDNTDCW

-251 AIMVATPRGEPTID
+251 AIMVATPSIPTAES
-265 DYQIVVKKVDSSNP
+265 YQIVVKKVDSSNP
-279 TKGLPGAT
+279 TKGLSGAT
-287 FSLTMVGSDDPSF
+287 FSLTMVGSTKTL
-300 PMTGV
+300 TGV

-315 PLKAGTYQVTETE
+315 NLKAGTYQVTETE

-333 QIDNPGPYTVTLP
+333 QIDNPGPYAVTLP
-346 MNGQKTVTVTAT
+346 TNGQKTVTVTAL
-358 DTPITTSSGSIRKV
+358 DTPITLASGSIRKV
-372 DKDIPTMGLAGAT
+372 DKDRPTMGLAGAT

-394 FKYEGQTVAG
+394 FTYEGQTVEG

-415 PVGSYI
+415 PVGSYV

-440 EFYWDKKSDVTLVFE
+440 EFYWDKKNEVKLVFE

-573 IRSIDGTYHETL
+573 IRSIDGTYHEAL

-708 HEFQVNAGKTE
+708 HEFQVNAGVTN

-786 KEGWYRFTEVEAPE
+786 KEGWYRFTEVEAPA

-848 TFQLRYLDGTSGTGG
+848 TFQLRYLGGTSGTGG

-935 AKNPTKVLAG
+935 AKHPTKVLAG

-977 LEPEKTIIVTEVEAP
+977 LEPKKTIIVTEIEAP

-1054 DGNIHNNL
+1054 DGNIHNDL

-1090 GNYTI
+1090 GHYTI

-1124 TFANPST
+1124 TFANP
-1131 CSLLIKKVCSINTD
+1131 
-1145 KMLEGAVFDVR
+1145 
-1156 YADGS
+1156 
-1161 VVGDSNGVY
+1161 
-1170 ETGADGTILITG
+1170 
-1182 LEANKAIIVTETKAP
+1182 
-1197 NGFAIDT
+1197 
-1204 KPQTVTTIAGKVVQL
+1204 
-1219 TFANA
+1219 
-1224 PYGKLVIEKRDAE
+1224 
-1237 TNNLLPGAE
+1237 
-1246 FRVTTAAGCEVG
+1246 
-1258 QNGVIGDTT
+1258 
-1267 LTSNG
+1267 
-1272 IFRTDADG
+1272 
-1280 KITISNLRPGNYI
+1280 
-1293 ITEIKAPDG
+1293 
-1302 YLIDDPTRNVTVT
+1302 
-1315 AGDTQTIVF
+1315 
-1324 KNHSTCS
+1324 STCS

-1480 TITNVRPGSYVIT
+1480 TITNVRPGSYIIT

-1651 LNGEIVGT
+1651 MNGEIVGT

-1723 DSVTKKGIQGVKFVV
+1723 DSVTRKGIQGVKFVV

>member
-440 EFYWDKKSDVTLVFE
+440 EFYWDKKNEVKLVFE

-551 PGLEIVKIDS
+551 PGLEIVKINS

-622 VELTAGGTFTLTF
+622 VELTVGGTFTLTF

-708 HEFQVNAGKTE
+708 HEFQVNAGVTN

-786 KEGWYRFTEVEAPE
+786 KEGWYRFTEVEAPA

-848 TFQLRYLDGTSGTGG
+848 TFQLRYLGGTSGTGG

-876 CSWTGLKA
+876 CSWTSLKA

-935 AKNPTKVLAG
+935 AKHPTKVLAG

-977 LEPEKTIIVTEVEAP
+977 LEPEKTIIVTEIEAP

-1054 DGNIHNNL
+1054 DGNIHNDL

-1124 TFANPST
+1124 TFANP
-1131 CSLLIKKVCSINTD
+1131 
-1145 KMLEGAVFDVR
+1145 
-1156 YADGS
+1156 
-1161 VVGDSNGVY
+1161 
-1170 ETGADGTILITG
+1170 
-1182 LEANKAIIVTETKAP
+1182 
-1197 NGFAIDT
+1197 
-1204 KPQTVTTIAGKVVQL
+1204 
-1219 TFANA
+1219 
-1224 PYGKLVIEKRDAE
+1224 
-1237 TNNLLPGAE
+1237 
-1246 FRVTTAAGCEVG
+1246 
-1258 QNGVIGDTT
+1258 
-1267 LTSNG
+1267 
-1272 IFRTDADG
+1272 
-1280 KITISNLRPGNYI
+1280 
-1293 ITEIKAPDG
+1293 
-1302 YLIDDPTRNVTVT
+1302 
-1315 AGDTQTIVF
+1315 
-1324 KNHSTCS
+1324 STCS

-1480 TITNVRPGSYVIT
+1480 TITNVRPGNYVIT

-1539 KEPLAGATFKVTT
+1539 KVPLAGATFKVTT

-1912 TGYAQTMNNNVMRWT
+1912 TGYAQTMNNNIMRWT

-2071 VYSHYVPAKPAAPK
+2071 IYSHYVPAKPAAPK
-2085 SPKLPRTGY
+2085 SPTLPRTGY

>member
-29 AASSENMP
+29 AAPSGSMP
-37 SEITLKKSDYFLDTD
+37 SEITLQKSDYFLDTD

-59 PSFDKPLYL
+59 PSFGEPLYL
-68 HIINMNVGGKTKV
+68 HIINMNVGGNTKV

-116 YYYCMTDA
+116 YYCCMTDA
-124 KYMTDAYKAKFG
+124 KYQTDAYKEKWG
-136 SQLWTDQ
+136 GELWTDQ
-143 NMIRYHNAWIQ
+143 KLIRYHNAWIQ

-164 AAIPSDAEGQRVAIA
+164 AAIPSDAEGQKVAIA

-202 GTTTFYEKGCK
+202 GTTTFYQKGEK
-213 VIDNPDCW
+213 VLDNTDCW

-251 AIMVATPRGEPTID
+251 AIMIATPKKEPTGDTYRI
-265 DYQIVVKKVDSSNP
+265 IVKKVDSSNP
-279 TKGLPGAT
+279 TKGLAGAT
-287 FSLTMVGSDDPSF
+287 FSLEMVGSHGPSF
-300 PMTGV
+300 PKTGV

-310 TYTFK
+310 TYIFDR
-315 PLKAGTYQVTETE
+315 LEAGTYKVTETE

-333 QIDNPGPYTVTLP
+333 QIDNPGPYAVTLP
-346 MNGQKTVTVTAT
+346 TNGQNTVTVTAT
-358 DTPITTSSGSIRKV
+358 DTPITLASGSIRKV
-372 DKDIPTMGLAGAT
+372 DKDRPTMGLAGAT

-394 FKYEGQTVAG
+394 FTYEGQTVEG

-415 PVGSYI
+415 PVGSYV

-440 EFYWDKKSDVTLVFE
+440 EFYWDKKNEVKLVFE

-561 VTKEPVANCTFD
+561 VTKKPVANCTFD

-708 HEFQVNAGKTE
+708 HEFQVNAGVTN

-786 KEGWYRFTEVEAPE
+786 KEGWYRFTEVEAPA

-848 TFQLRYLDGTSGTGG
+848 TFQLRYLGGTSGTGG

-935 AKNPTKVLAG
+935 AKHPTKVLAG

-977 LEPEKTIIVTEVEAP
+977 LEPKKTIIVTEIEAP

-1054 DGNIHNNL
+1054 DGNIHNDL

-1090 GNYTI
+1090 GHYTI

-1124 TFANPST
+1124 TFANP
-1131 CSLLIKKVCSINTD
+1131 
-1145 KMLEGAVFDVR
+1145 
-1156 YADGS
+1156 
-1161 VVGDSNGVY
+1161 
-1170 ETGADGTILITG
+1170 
-1182 LEANKAIIVTETKAP
+1182 
-1197 NGFAIDT
+1197 
-1204 KPQTVTTIAGKVVQL
+1204 
-1219 TFANA
+1219 
-1224 PYGKLVIEKRDAE
+1224 
-1237 TNNLLPGAE
+1237 
-1246 FRVTTAAGCEVG
+1246 
-1258 QNGVIGDTT
+1258 
-1267 LTSNG
+1267 
-1272 IFRTDADG
+1272 
-1280 KITISNLRPGNYI
+1280 
-1293 ITEIKAPDG
+1293 
-1302 YLIDDPTRNVTVT
+1302 
-1315 AGDTQTIVF
+1315 
-1324 KNHSTCS
+1324 STCS

-1480 TITNVRPGSYVIT
+1480 TITNVRPGNYVIT

-1651 LNGEIVGT
+1651 MNGEIVGT

-1709 FENTASASMLIHKI
+1709 FENIASASMLIHKI
-1723 DSVTKKGIQGVKFVV
+1723 DSVTRKGIQGVKFVV

>member
-29 AASSENMP
+29 AAPSGSMP
-37 SEITLKKSDYFLDTD
+37 SEITLQKSDYFLDTD

-59 PSFDKPLYL
+59 PSFGEPLYL
-68 HIINMNVGGKTKV
+68 HIINMNVGGETKI

-116 YYYCMTDA
+116 YYYCMTDT
-124 KYMTDAYKAKFG
+124 KYQTDAYKEKWG
-136 SQLWTDQ
+136 GELWTDP
-143 NMIRYHNAWIQ
+143 NLIRYHNAWIQ

-164 AAIPSDAEGQRVAIA
+164 AAIPSDAEGQKVAIA

-202 GTTTFYEKGCK
+202 GTTTFYQKGEK
-213 VIDNPDCW
+213 VLDNTDCW

-236 TSPDGKKHYTNDNTQ
+236 TSPDGKKHYTNENTQ
-251 AIMVATPRGEPTID
+251 AIMVATPKEPTSEE
-265 DYQIVVKKVDSSNP
+265 YQIVVKKVDSSNP
-279 TKGLPGAT
+279 TKGLAGAE
-287 FSLTMVGSDDPSF
+287 FSLEMVGSDDPKF

-305 TGQDG
+305 TRQNG
-310 TYTFK
+310 TYTFRG
-315 PLKAGTYQVTETE
+315 LKAGTYQVTETT
-328 APEGY
+328 APDGY

-346 MNGQKTVTVTAT
+346 TNGQKTVTVTAL
-358 DTPITTSSGSIRKV
+358 DTPITLASGSIRKV
-372 DKDIPTMGLAGAT
+372 DKDRPTMGLAGAT

-394 FKYEGQTVAG
+394 FTYEGQTVEG

-415 PVGSYI
+415 PVGSYV

-440 EFYWDKKSDVTLVFE
+440 EFYWDKKNEVKLVFE

-708 HEFQVNAGKTE
+708 HEFQVNAGVTN

-786 KEGWYRFTEVEAPE
+786 KEGWYRFTEVEAPA

-848 TFQLRYLDGTSGTGG
+848 TFQLRYLGGTSGTGG

-876 CSWTGLKA
+876 CSWTSLKA

-935 AKNPTKVLAG
+935 AKHPTKVLAG

-977 LEPEKTIIVTEVEAP
+977 LEPEKTIIVTEIEAP

-1032 TGKLLPGAEF
+1032 TGKLLSGAEF

-1054 DGNIHNNL
+1054 DGNIHNDL

-1124 TFANPST
+1124 TFANP
-1131 CSLLIKKVCSINTD
+1131 
-1145 KMLEGAVFDVR
+1145 
-1156 YADGS
+1156 
-1161 VVGDSNGVY
+1161 
-1170 ETGADGTILITG
+1170 
-1182 LEANKAIIVTETKAP
+1182 
-1197 NGFAIDT
+1197 
-1204 KPQTVTTIAGKVVQL
+1204 
-1219 TFANA
+1219 
-1224 PYGKLVIEKRDAE
+1224 
-1237 TNNLLPGAE
+1237 
-1246 FRVTTAAGCEVG
+1246 
-1258 QNGVIGDTT
+1258 
-1267 LTSNG
+1267 
-1272 IFRTDADG
+1272 
-1280 KITISNLRPGNYI
+1280 
-1293 ITEIKAPDG
+1293 
-1302 YLIDDPTRNVTVT
+1302 
-1315 AGDTQTIVF
+1315 
-1324 KNHSTCS
+1324 STCS

-1480 TITNVRPGSYVIT
+1480 TITNVRPGNYVIT

-1651 LNGEIVGT
+1651 MNGEIVGT

-1723 DSVTKKGIQGVKFVV
+1723 DSVTRKGIQGVKFVV

>member
-29 AASSENMP
+29 AAPSGSMP
-37 SEITLKKSDYFLDTD
+37 SEITLQKSDYFLDTD

-59 PSFDKPLYL
+59 PSFGEPLYL
-68 HIINMNVGGKTKV
+68 HIINMNVGGETKI

-124 KYMTDAYKAKFG
+124 KYQTDAYKEKWG
-136 SQLWTDQ
+136 GELWTDQ
-143 NMIRYHNAWIQ
+143 NLIRYHNAWIQ

-164 AAIPSDAEGQRVAIA
+164 AAIPSDAEGQKVAIA

-202 GTTTFYEKGCK
+202 GTTTFYQKGEK
-213 VIDNPDCW
+213 VLDNTDCW
-221 PDVDVTLYHYIGGNA
+221 PDVDVTLYRYIGGNA

-251 AIMVATPRGEPTID
+251 AVMVATPKKEPTGDTYRI
-265 DYQIVVKKVDSSNP
+265 IVKKVDSSNP
-279 TKGLPGAT
+279 TKGLAGAT
-287 FSLTMVGSDDPSF
+287 FSLEMVGSDGPSF
-300 PMTGV
+300 PKTGV

-310 TYTFK
+310 TYIFDR
-315 PLKAGTYQVTETE
+315 LEAGTYKVTETE

-333 QIDNPGPYTVTLP
+333 QIDNPGPYAVTLP
-346 MNGQKTVTVTAT
+346 TNGQKTVTVTAT
-358 DTPITTSSGSIRKV
+358 DTPITIASGSIRKV
-372 DKDIPTMGLAGAT
+372 DKDRPTMGLAGAT

-415 PVGSYI
+415 PVGSYV

-440 EFYWDKKSDVTLVFE
+440 EFYWDKKNEVKLVFE

-708 HEFQVNAGKTE
+708 HEFQVNAGVTN

-848 TFQLRYLDGTSGTGG
+848 TFQLRYLGGTSGTGG

-977 LEPEKTIIVTEVEAP
+977 LEPEKTIIVTEIEAP

-1054 DGNIHNNL
+1054 DGNIHNDL

-1090 GNYTI
+1090 GHYTI

-1124 TFANPST
+1124 TFANP
-1131 CSLLIKKVCSINTD
+1131 
-1145 KMLEGAVFDVR
+1145 
-1156 YADGS
+1156 
-1161 VVGDSNGVY
+1161 
-1170 ETGADGTILITG
+1170 
-1182 LEANKAIIVTETKAP
+1182 
-1197 NGFAIDT
+1197 
-1204 KPQTVTTIAGKVVQL
+1204 
-1219 TFANA
+1219 
-1224 PYGKLVIEKRDAE
+1224 
-1237 TNNLLPGAE
+1237 
-1246 FRVTTAAGCEVG
+1246 
-1258 QNGVIGDTT
+1258 
-1267 LTSNG
+1267 
-1272 IFRTDADG
+1272 
-1280 KITISNLRPGNYI
+1280 
-1293 ITEIKAPDG
+1293 
-1302 YLIDDPTRNVTVT
+1302 
-1315 AGDTQTIVF
+1315 
-1324 KNHSTCS
+1324 STCS

-1480 TITNVRPGSYVIT
+1480 TITNVRPGNYVIT

-1651 LNGEIVGT
+1651 MNGEIVGT

-1723 DSVTKKGIQGVKFVV
+1723 DSVTRKGIQGVKFVV

>member
-1 MRTKIGT
+1 MRQKIGT

-29 AASSENMP
+29 AAPSGSMP
-37 SEITLKKSDYFLDTD
+37 SEITLQKSDYFLDTD

-59 PSFDKPLYL
+59 PSFGEPLYL

-124 KYMTDAYKAKFG
+124 KYQTDAYKEKWG
-136 SQLWTDQ
+136 GELWTDQ
-143 NMIRYHNAWIQ
+143 NLIRYHNAWIQ

-164 AAIPSDAEGQRVAIA
+164 AAIPSDAEGQKAAIA

-202 GTTTFYEKGCK
+202 GTTTFYQKGEK
-213 VIDNPDCW
+213 VLDNTDCW

-251 AIMVATPRGEPTID
+251 AIMVATPSIPTAES
-265 DYQIVVKKVDSSNP
+265 YQIVVKKVDSSNP
-279 TKGLPGAT
+279 TKGLSGAT
-287 FSLTMVGSDDPSF
+287 FSLTMVGSTKTL
-300 PMTGV
+300 TGV

-315 PLKAGTYQVTETE
+315 NLKAGTYQVTETE

-333 QIDNPGPYTVTLP
+333 QIDNPGPYAVTLP
-346 MNGQKTVTVTAT
+346 TNGQKTVTVTAT
-358 DTPITTSSGSIRKV
+358 DTPITLASGSIRKV
-372 DKDIPTMGLAGAT
+372 DKDRPTMGLAGAT

-394 FKYEGQTVAG
+394 FTYEGQTVEG

-415 PVGSYI
+415 PVGSYV

-440 EFYWDKKSDVTLVFE
+440 EFYWDKKNEVKLVFE

-708 HEFQVNAGKTE
+708 HEFQVNAGVTN

-848 TFQLRYLDGTSGTGG
+848 TFQLRYLGGTSGTGG

-935 AKNPTKVLAG
+935 AKHPTKVLAG

-977 LEPEKTIIVTEVEAP
+977 LEPEKTIIVTEIEAP

-1054 DGNIHNNL
+1054 DGNIHNDL

-1124 TFANPST
+1124 TFANP
-1131 CSLLIKKVCSINTD
+1131 
-1145 KMLEGAVFDVR
+1145 
-1156 YADGS
+1156 
-1161 VVGDSNGVY
+1161 
-1170 ETGADGTILITG
+1170 
-1182 LEANKAIIVTETKAP
+1182 
-1197 NGFAIDT
+1197 
-1204 KPQTVTTIAGKVVQL
+1204 
-1219 TFANA
+1219 
-1224 PYGKLVIEKRDAE
+1224 
-1237 TNNLLPGAE
+1237 
-1246 FRVTTAAGCEVG
+1246 
-1258 QNGVIGDTT
+1258 
-1267 LTSNG
+1267 
-1272 IFRTDADG
+1272 
-1280 KITISNLRPGNYI
+1280 
-1293 ITEIKAPDG
+1293 
-1302 YLIDDPTRNVTVT
+1302 
-1315 AGDTQTIVF
+1315 
-1324 KNHSTCS
+1324 STCS

-1480 TITNVRPGSYVIT
+1480 TITNVRPGNYVIT

-1789 VLAGDTAMIEWENT
+1789 VLAGDTTMIEWENT

-1912 TGYAQTMNNNVMRWT
+1912 TGYAQTMNNNIMRWT

-2071 VYSHYVPAKPAAPK
+2071 IYSHYVPAKPAAPK

>member
-1 MRTKIGT
+1 MRQKIGT

-29 AASSENMP
+29 AAPSGSMP
-37 SEITLKKSDYFLDTD
+37 SEITLQKSDYFLDTD

-59 PSFDKPLYL
+59 PSFGEPLYL

-124 KYMTDAYKAKFG
+124 KYQTDAYKEKWG
-136 SQLWTDQ
+136 GELWTDQ
-143 NMIRYHNAWIQ
+143 NLIRYHNAWIQ

-164 AAIPSDAEGQRVAIA
+164 AAIPSDAEGQKAAIA

-202 GTTTFYEKGCK
+202 GTTTFYQKGEK
-213 VIDNPDCW
+213 VLDNTDCW

-251 AIMVATPRGEPTID
+251 AIMVATPSIPTAES
-265 DYQIVVKKVDSSNP
+265 YQIVVKKVDSSNP
-279 TKGLPGAT
+279 TKGLSGAT
-287 FSLTMVGSDDPSF
+287 FSLTMVGSTKTL
-300 PMTGV
+300 TGV

-315 PLKAGTYQVTETE
+315 NLKAGTYQVTETE

-333 QIDNPGPYTVTLP
+333 QIDNPGPYAVTLP
-346 MNGQKTVTVTAT
+346 TNGQKTVTVTAT
-358 DTPITTSSGSIRKV
+358 DTPITLASGSIRKV
-372 DKDIPTMGLAGAT
+372 DKDRPTMGLAGAT

-394 FKYEGQTVAG
+394 FTYEGQTVEG

-415 PVGSYI
+415 PVGSYV

-440 EFYWDKKSDVTLVFE
+440 EFYWDKKNEVKLVFE

-708 HEFQVNAGKTE
+708 HEFQVNAGVTN

-786 KEGWYRFTEVEAPE
+786 KEGWYRFTEVEAPA

-848 TFQLRYLDGTSGTGG
+848 TFQLRYLGGTSGTGG

-935 AKNPTKVLAG
+935 AKHPTKVLAG

-977 LEPEKTIIVTEVEAP
+977 LEPEKTIIVTEIEAP

-1032 TGKLLPGAEF
+1032 TGKLLSGAEF

-1054 DGNIHNNL
+1054 DGNIHNDL

-1124 TFANPST
+1124 TFANP
-1131 CSLLIKKVCSINTD
+1131 
-1145 KMLEGAVFDVR
+1145 
-1156 YADGS
+1156 
-1161 VVGDSNGVY
+1161 
-1170 ETGADGTILITG
+1170 
-1182 LEANKAIIVTETKAP
+1182 
-1197 NGFAIDT
+1197 
-1204 KPQTVTTIAGKVVQL
+1204 
-1219 TFANA
+1219 
-1224 PYGKLVIEKRDAE
+1224 
-1237 TNNLLPGAE
+1237 
-1246 FRVTTAAGCEVG
+1246 
-1258 QNGVIGDTT
+1258 
-1267 LTSNG
+1267 
-1272 IFRTDADG
+1272 
-1280 KITISNLRPGNYI
+1280 
-1293 ITEIKAPDG
+1293 
-1302 YLIDDPTRNVTVT
+1302 
-1315 AGDTQTIVF
+1315 
-1324 KNHSTCS
+1324 STCS

-1480 TITNVRPGSYVIT
+1480 TITNVRPGNYVIT

-1651 LNGEIVGT
+1651 MNGEIVGT

-1723 DSVTKKGIQGVKFVV
+1723 DSVTRKGIQGVKFVV

>member
-29 AASSENMP
+29 AAPSGSMP
-37 SEITLKKSDYFLDTD
+37 SEITLQKSDYFLDTD

-59 PSFDKPLYL
+59 PSFGEPLYL
-68 HIINMNVGGKTKV
+68 HIINMNVGGKTNV

-124 KYMTDAYKAKFG
+124 KYQTDAYKEKWG
-136 SQLWTDQ
+136 GELWTDQ
-143 NMIRYHNAWIQ
+143 NLIRYHNAWIQ

-164 AAIPSDAEGQRVAIA
+164 AAIPSDAEGQKVAIA

-202 GTTTFYEKGCK
+202 GTTTFYQKGEK
-213 VIDNPDCW
+213 VLDNTDCW

-251 AIMVATPRGEPTID
+251 AIMVATPSIPTAES
-265 DYQIVVKKVDSSNP
+265 YQIVVKKVDSSNP
-279 TKGLPGAT
+279 TKGLSGAT
-287 FSLTMVGSDDPSF
+287 FSLTMVGSTKTL
-300 PMTGV
+300 TGV

-315 PLKAGTYQVTETE
+315 NLKAGTYQVTETE

-333 QIDNPGPYTVTLP
+333 QIDNPGPYAVTLP
-346 MNGQKTVTVTAT
+346 TNGQNTVTVTAL
-358 DTPITTSSGSIRKV
+358 DTPITLASGSIRKV
-372 DKDIPTMGLAGAT
+372 DKDRPTMGLAGAT

-394 FKYEGQTVAG
+394 FTYEGQTVEG

-415 PVGSYI
+415 PVGSYV

-440 EFYWDKKSDVTLVFE
+440 EFYWDKKNEVKLVFE

-708 HEFQVNAGKTE
+708 HEFQVNAGVTN

-786 KEGWYRFTEVEAPE
+786 KEGWYRFTEVEAPA

-848 TFQLRYLDGTSGTGG
+848 TFQLRYLGGTSGTGG

-876 CSWTGLKA
+876 CSWTSLKA

-935 AKNPTKVLAG
+935 AKHPTKVLAG

-977 LEPEKTIIVTEVEAP
+977 LEPEKTIIVTEIEAP

-1054 DGNIHNNL
+1054 DGNIHNDL

-1124 TFANPST
+1124 TFANP
-1131 CSLLIKKVCSINTD
+1131 
-1145 KMLEGAVFDVR
+1145 
-1156 YADGS
+1156 
-1161 VVGDSNGVY
+1161 
-1170 ETGADGTILITG
+1170 
-1182 LEANKAIIVTETKAP
+1182 
-1197 NGFAIDT
+1197 
-1204 KPQTVTTIAGKVVQL
+1204 
-1219 TFANA
+1219 
-1224 PYGKLVIEKRDAE
+1224 
-1237 TNNLLPGAE
+1237 
-1246 FRVTTAAGCEVG
+1246 
-1258 QNGVIGDTT
+1258 
-1267 LTSNG
+1267 
-1272 IFRTDADG
+1272 
-1280 KITISNLRPGNYI
+1280 
-1293 ITEIKAPDG
+1293 
-1302 YLIDDPTRNVTVT
+1302 
-1315 AGDTQTIVF
+1315 
-1324 KNHSTCS
+1324 STCS

-1480 TITNVRPGSYVIT
+1480 TITNVRPGSYIIT

-1651 LNGEIVGT
+1651 MNGEIVGT

-1723 DSVTKKGIQGVKFVV
+1723 DSVTRKGIQGVKFVV

>member
-29 AASSENMP
+29 AAPSGSMP
-37 SEITLKKSDYFLDTD
+37 SEITLQKSDYFLDTD
-52 GSKTYNS
+52 GSKTYTS
-59 PSFDKPLYL
+59 PSFGEPLYL
-68 HIINMNVGGKTKV
+68 HIINMNVGGETKV

-95 IGKKWGNPEPVTNSF
+95 IGKKWANPEPVTNSF

-124 KYMTDAYKAKFG
+124 KYQPDAYKEKWG
-136 SQLWTDQ
+136 GELWTDQ
-143 NMIRYHNAWIQ
+143 NLIRYHNAWIQ

-164 AAIPSDAEGQRVAIA
+164 AAIPSDAEGQKVAIA

-202 GTTTFYEKGCK
+202 GTTTFYQKGEK
-213 VIDNPDCW
+213 VLDNTDCW

-251 AIMVATPRGEPTID
+251 AIMVATPKPPTAEK
-265 DYQIVVKKVDSSNP
+265 YQIVVKKVDSGNP
-279 TKGLPGAT
+279 TKGLAGAE
-287 FSLTMVGSDDPSF
+287 FSLEMVGSTDPKY
-300 PMTGV
+300 PLTGV

-315 PLKAGTYQVTETE
+315 SLKAGTYQVTETK
-328 APEGY
+328 APDGY

-346 MNGQKTVTVTAT
+346 TNGQKTVTVTAL
-358 DTPITTSSGSIRKV
+358 DTPITLASGSIRKV
-372 DKDIPTMGLAGAT
+372 DKDRPTMGLAGAT

-394 FKYEGQTVAG
+394 FTYEGQTVEG

-415 PVGSYI
+415 PVGSYV

-440 EFYWDKKSDVTLVFE
+440 EFYWDKKNEVKLVFE

-551 PGLEIVKIDS
+551 PGLEIVKINS

-708 HEFQVNAGKTE
+708 HEFQVNAGVTN

-786 KEGWYRFTEVEAPE
+786 KEGWYRFTEVEAPA

-848 TFQLRYLDGTSGTGG
+848 TFQLRYLGGTSGTGG
-863 TVIGEKVTDQNGV
+863 TAIGEKVTDQNGV

-977 LEPEKTIIVTEVEAP
+977 LEPKKTIIVTEIEAP

-1054 DGNIHNNL
+1054 DGNIHNDL

-1124 TFANPST
+1124 TFANP
-1131 CSLLIKKVCSINTD
+1131 
-1145 KMLEGAVFDVR
+1145 
-1156 YADGS
+1156 
-1161 VVGDSNGVY
+1161 
-1170 ETGADGTILITG
+1170 
-1182 LEANKAIIVTETKAP
+1182 
-1197 NGFAIDT
+1197 
-1204 KPQTVTTIAGKVVQL
+1204 
-1219 TFANA
+1219 
-1224 PYGKLVIEKRDAE
+1224 
-1237 TNNLLPGAE
+1237 
-1246 FRVTTAAGCEVG
+1246 
-1258 QNGVIGDTT
+1258 
-1267 LTSNG
+1267 
-1272 IFRTDADG
+1272 
-1280 KITISNLRPGNYI
+1280 
-1293 ITEIKAPDG
+1293 
-1302 YLIDDPTRNVTVT
+1302 
-1315 AGDTQTIVF
+1315 
-1324 KNHSTCS
+1324 STCS

-1480 TITNVRPGSYVIT
+1480 TITNVRPGNYIIT

-1651 LNGEIVGT
+1651 MNGEIVGT

-1723 DSVTKKGIQGVKFVV
+1723 DSVTRKGIQGVKFVV

>member
-29 AASSENMP
+29 AAPSGSMP
-37 SEITLKKSDYFLDTD
+37 SEITLQKSDYFLDTD

-59 PSFDKPLYL
+59 PSFGEPLYL
-68 HIINMNVGGKTKV
+68 HIINMNVGGETKV

-95 IGKKWGNPEPVTNSF
+95 IGKKWANPEPVTNSF

-124 KYMTDAYKAKFG
+124 KYQTDAYKEKWGGA
-136 SQLWTDQ
+136 LWTDQ

-164 AAIPSDAEGQRVAIA
+164 TAIPSDAEGQKVAIA

-202 GTTTFYEKGCK
+202 GTTTFYQKGEK
-213 VIDNPDCW
+213 VLDNTDCW

-251 AIMVATPRGEPTID
+251 AIMVATPKLPTAEK
-265 DYQIVVKKVDSSNP
+265 YQIVVKKVDSGNP
-279 TKGLPGAT
+279 TKGLAGAE
-287 FSLTMVGSDDPSF
+287 FSLEMVGSTDPKY
-300 PMTGV
+300 PLTGV

-315 PLKAGTYQVTETE
+315 SLKAGTYQVTETK
-328 APEGY
+328 APDGY

-346 MNGQKTVTVTAT
+346 TNGQQTVTVTAL
-358 DTPITTSSGSIRKV
+358 DTPITLASGSIRKV
-372 DKDIPTMGLAGAT
+372 DKDRPTMGLAGAT

-394 FKYEGQTVAG
+394 FTYEGQTVEG

-415 PVGSYI
+415 PVGSYV

-440 EFYWDKKSDVTLVFE
+440 EFYWDKKNEVKLVFE

-708 HEFQVNAGKTE
+708 HEFQVNAGVTN

-786 KEGWYRFTEVEAPE
+786 KEGWYRFTEVEAPA

-848 TFQLRYLDGTSGTGG
+848 TFQLRYLGGTSGTGG

-935 AKNPTKVLAG
+935 AKHPTKVLAG

-977 LEPEKTIIVTEVEAP
+977 LEPKKTIIVTEIEAP

-1054 DGNIHNNL
+1054 DGNIHNDL

-1090 GNYTI
+1090 GHYTI

-1124 TFANPST
+1124 TFANP
-1131 CSLLIKKVCSINTD
+1131 
-1145 KMLEGAVFDVR
+1145 
-1156 YADGS
+1156 
-1161 VVGDSNGVY
+1161 
-1170 ETGADGTILITG
+1170 
-1182 LEANKAIIVTETKAP
+1182 
-1197 NGFAIDT
+1197 
-1204 KPQTVTTIAGKVVQL
+1204 
-1219 TFANA
+1219 
-1224 PYGKLVIEKRDAE
+1224 
-1237 TNNLLPGAE
+1237 
-1246 FRVTTAAGCEVG
+1246 
-1258 QNGVIGDTT
+1258 
-1267 LTSNG
+1267 
-1272 IFRTDADG
+1272 
-1280 KITISNLRPGNYI
+1280 
-1293 ITEIKAPDG
+1293 
-1302 YLIDDPTRNVTVT
+1302 
-1315 AGDTQTIVF
+1315 
-1324 KNHSTCS
+1324 STCS

-1480 TITNVRPGSYVIT
+1480 TITNVRPGNYVIT

-1651 LNGEIVGT
+1651 MNGEIVGT

-1723 DSVTKKGIQGVKFVV
+1723 DSVTRKGIQGVKFVV

-2071 VYSHYVPAKPAAPK
+2071 IYSHYVPAKPAAPK

>member
-29 AASSENMP
+29 AAPSGSMP
-37 SEITLKKSDYFLDTD
+37 SEITLQKSDYFLDTD

-59 PSFDKPLYL
+59 PSFGEPLYL
-68 HIINMNVGGKTKV
+68 HIINMNVGGETKI

-95 IGKKWGNPEPVTNSF
+95 IGKKWANPEPVTNSF

-124 KYMTDAYKAKFG
+124 KYQTDAYKEKWG
-136 SQLWTDQ
+136 GELWTDQ
-143 NMIRYHNAWIQ
+143 NLIRYHNAWIQ

-164 AAIPSDAEGQRVAIA
+164 AAIPSDAEGQKVAIA

-202 GTTTFYEKGCK
+202 GTTTFYQKGEK
-213 VIDNPDCW
+213 VLDNTDCW
-221 PDVDVTLYHYIGGNA
+221 PDVDVTLYHYIGGDA

-251 AIMVATPRGEPTID
+251 AIMVATPKKSDIPSD
-265 DYQIVVKKVDSSNP
+265 KYQIVVKKVDSSNP
-279 TKGLPGAT
+279 TKGLAGAT
-287 FSLTMVGSDDPSF
+287 FSLEMVGSDDPKF

-315 PLKAGTYQVTETE
+315 NLKAGTYQVTETE

-333 QIDNPGPYTVTLP
+333 QIDNPGPYAVTLP
-346 MNGQKTVTVTAT
+346 TNGQKTVTVTAL
-358 DTPITTSSGSIRKV
+358 DTPITLASGSIRKV
-372 DKDIPTMGLAGAT
+372 DKDRPTMGLAGAT

-394 FKYEGQTVAG
+394 FTYEGQTVEG

-415 PVGSYI
+415 PVGSYV

-440 EFYWDKKSDVTLVFE
+440 EFYWDKKNEVKLVFE

-561 VTKEPVANCTFD
+561 VTKKPVANCTFD

-622 VELTAGGTFTLTF
+622 VELTAGGTFTRTF

-708 HEFQVNAGKTE
+708 HEFQVNAGVTN

-786 KEGWYRFTEVEAPE
+786 KEGWYRFTEVEAPA

-848 TFQLRYLDGTSGTGG
+848 TFQLRYLGGTSGTGG

-876 CSWTGLKA
+876 CSWTSLKA

-977 LEPEKTIIVTEVEAP
+977 LEPKKTIIVTEIEAP

-1054 DGNIHNNL
+1054 DGNIHNDL

-1090 GNYTI
+1090 GHYTI

-1124 TFANPST
+1124 TFANP
-1131 CSLLIKKVCSINTD
+1131 
-1145 KMLEGAVFDVR
+1145 
-1156 YADGS
+1156 
-1161 VVGDSNGVY
+1161 
-1170 ETGADGTILITG
+1170 
-1182 LEANKAIIVTETKAP
+1182 
-1197 NGFAIDT
+1197 
-1204 KPQTVTTIAGKVVQL
+1204 
-1219 TFANA
+1219 
-1224 PYGKLVIEKRDAE
+1224 
-1237 TNNLLPGAE
+1237 
-1246 FRVTTAAGCEVG
+1246 
-1258 QNGVIGDTT
+1258 
-1267 LTSNG
+1267 
-1272 IFRTDADG
+1272 
-1280 KITISNLRPGNYI
+1280 
-1293 ITEIKAPDG
+1293 
-1302 YLIDDPTRNVTVT
+1302 
-1315 AGDTQTIVF
+1315 
-1324 KNHSTCS
+1324 STCS

-1436 NELLPGAEFRVTTA
+1436 NKLLPGAEFRVTTA

-1480 TITNVRPGSYVIT
+1480 TITNVRPGNYIIT

-1651 LNGEIVGT
+1651 MNGEIVGT

-1723 DSVTKKGIQGVKFVV
+1723 DSVTRKGIQGVKFVV